1 MAEVT
6 TYNDYVDLANQEYN
20 LTLEGA
26 TDGNLFTKISDSG
39 QRNQLARYYYNKTG
53 FEISASNKIIIAPKY
68 GYMIQRLSYINN
80 DLIGGVK
87 SGIQALNIDTSI
99 EGKIVLRNKGAVG
112 QIKLAS
118 VFHSLAY
125 ALGIKI
131 DTSKVDIYPVLNE
144 ALHDFEFLY
153 FAPLNIARTITSENI
168 DFINVVFITYNNRTY
183 FDKVLLQ
190 SLANSMFNAGWFEQ
204 SWSHQVDVSNIPLN
218 TNINFTDYIFDSF
231 NVSYIASE
239 IVKYVNNPNYFKLDS
254 DHEKYRNLYASNI
267 VNFINS
273 TLSPMATYGIGHNYP
288 YEISVACY
296 NTNVLTI
303 KITLASGEGHLRF
316 TAKNNENTLIG
327 YSSSGSAG
335 HMYITSVLDSG
346 STYGENTLY
355 YNINKHSFE
364 STASP
369 YYRNKTEELFIGGN
383 DMLVT
388 GSKPLYTLIISNVG
402 NHYQHVGVEGI
413 TIIDGAKLPSGTD
426 SLESDYP
433 FWAQK
438 LEQWTVT
445 GIERLIEQEGEALR
459 NLFLINDFL
468 PLNIITSGDTYP
480 EKKPG
485 VPYTP
490 IEVTTYEVLLP
501 EIIPPQRP
509 NKVIKTLTLIP
520 DEDDTVEDPEDPKT
534 YEPIIDPKHPEKYPP
549 TNKYYYDIDV
559 EINYPKDF
567 IDPIGGTKDNP
578 TNPIEPP
585 SKNHGNISIPPKN
598 PTDSVTS
605 SKLFT
610 VYNPTADQIDALG
623 GYLWGENIA
632 GTLASIFTNPLNAI
646 ISLHCIYCEPDVIGT
661 KEIRLGYLASGVSA
675 KYVVSQYKEVD
686 CGTIRI
692 PEYYGDCRDYSP
704 YTTINLFLPFI
715 GFRPIKV
722 DDVMGSELSIK
733 YFVDV
738 YTGTCLACV
747 SVNKGGVIQLTYNFD
762 GNCSVML
769 PLTSGSWANMTV
781 GLATALTSMIV
792 NPVAGALQIPNAVH
806 NGISMSSQGQ
816 LGCNAG
822 AMGRKKPYVV
832 VTNTQAYDA
841 VGYNE
846 LYGYPANI
854 LTKLSQLEGYT
865 KVKEVHVENVN
876 NATVDEKNEIERLL
890 KSGVIIS

>member
-6 TYNDYVDLANQEYN
+6 TYKDYVDLSNQEYN
-20 LTLEGA
+20 LELQGA
-26 TDGNLFTKISDSG
+26 TEDNLFTKISESG
-39 QRNQLARYYYNKTG
+39 QRDNFARYYYNKTG
-53 FEISASNKIIIAPKY
+53 FMINASNRITIAPKY

-87 SGIQALNIDTSI
+87 SGIQSLNIDTSS
-99 EGKIVLRNKGAVG
+99 EGKIVLRNKGAIG
-112 QIKLAS
+112 LIQLS
-118 VFHSLAY
+118 YVFHSLAY

-131 DTSKVDIYPVLNE
+131 DTSKVNIYPVLNE

-168 DFINVVFITYNNRTY
+168 NFIDVVFITYNNRTY

-190 SLANSMFNAGWFEQ
+190 SLANAMFNAGWFTKNIVSDISDYVKGKDYSYNDNTTLLTYET
-204 SWSHQVDVSNIPLN
+204 VREAVETIVSNINSSSTIPTPIKN
-218 TNINFTDYIFDSF
+218 SIRNSITEVTNYLYNNLATELKNSNFPFFIESGYYDSTREFFVKFTVAYNSDINKRYISIVQNPANGFPNGSVALITLD
-231 NVSYIASE
+231 NSYI
-239 IVKYVNNPNYFKLDS
+239 NNYCRYEVEYNS
-254 DHEKYRNLYASNI
+254 DG
-267 VNFINS
+267 
-273 TLSPMATYGIGHNYP
+273 GIT
-288 YEISVACY
+288 SD
-296 NTNVLTI
+296 
-303 KITLASGEGHLRF
+303 
-316 TAKNNENTLIG
+316 
-327 YSSSGSAG
+327 SSSKGNNSSYLG
-335 HMYITSVLDSG
+335 YLG
-346 STYGENTLY
+346 Y
-355 YNINKHSFE
+355 YYKANKN
-364 STASP
+364 AV
-369 YYRNKTEELFIGGN
+369 YY
-383 DMLVT
+383 
-388 GSKPLYTLIISNVG
+388 SNVG
-402 NHYQHVGVEGI
+402 ILTQSVEGI
-413 TIIDGAKLPSGTD
+413 TFIDGAILPTGID

-433 FWAQK
+433 YWWQFIEK
-438 LEQWTVT
+438 WTVT
-445 GIERLIEQEGEALR
+445 AINHLIEQEGEALR

-468 PLNIITSGDTYP
+468 PLNIITSGNTYP
-480 EKKPG
+480 D
-485 VPYTP
+485 YTP
-490 IEVTTYEVLLP
+490 IEVTTREVLLP

-520 DEDDTVEDPEDPKT
+520 DEDDIVEDPKDPKT

-567 IDPIGGTKDNP
+567 IDPIGGTND
-578 TNPIEPP
+578 NPIEPP
-585 SKNHGNISIPPKN
+585 SKNNGNISIPPKN

-605 SKLFT
+605 SRLFT

-623 GYLWGENIA
+623 GYLWGESIA

-661 KEIRLGYLASGVSA
+661 REIRLGYLASGVSA

-792 NPVAGALQIPNAVH
+792 NPVAGALQLPNAVH

-832 VTNTQAYDA
+832 ITNTQAYDA

-865 KVKEVHVENVN
+865 RVKEVHVENVN

>member
-1 MAEVT
+1 MAEIT

-20 LTLEGA
+20 LELQGA

-39 QRNQLARYYYNKTG
+39 QRNKLARYYYNKTG
-53 FEISASNKIIIAPKY
+53 FEISATNKILIAPKY

-87 SGIQALNIDTSI
+87 SGIQALNIDTSS

-112 QIKLAS
+112 QIKLAC

-153 FAPLNIARTITSENI
+153 FAPLNIARTITSANI

-190 SLANSMFNAGWFEQ
+190 SLANAMFNAGWFTKNIVSDISDYIEGKNYSYNDNTSLLTYETVREQ
-204 SWSHQVDVSNIPLN
+204 VENVVSVFNTSNTIPTPIKNSISNSITKITNYLYNDLATELKNSNFPFFITSSYYSSTREFNVKITVAYNSDINKRYIHIDSNPAHLPTIASISTQNSRGINNYSKYSVYYNYNGEITRDGSDKGNNGGSYAGYLGYYYDDSSYICSNI
-218 TNINFTDYIFDSF
+218 
-231 NVSYIASE
+231 
-239 IVKYVNNPNYFKLDS
+239 
-254 DHEKYRNLYASNI
+254 
-267 VNFINS
+267 
-273 TLSPMATYGIGHNYP
+273 GI
-288 YEISVACY
+288 
-296 NTNVLTI
+296 LTQ
-303 KITLASGEGHLRF
+303 T
-316 TAKNNENTLIG
+316 
-327 YSSSGSAG
+327 
-335 HMYITSVLDSG
+335 
-346 STYGENTLY
+346 
-355 YNINKHSFE
+355 
-364 STASP
+364 
-369 YYRNKTEELFIGGN
+369 
-383 DMLVT
+383 
-388 GSKPLYTLIISNVG
+388 
-402 NHYQHVGVEGI
+402 VEGI
-413 TIIDGAKLPSGTD
+413 TIIDGAKLPTGID

-433 FWAQK
+433 LWAQK
-438 LEQWTVT
+438 LEKWTVT
-445 GIERLIEQEGEALR
+445 AIERLIEQEGEALR

-468 PLNIITSGDTYP
+468 PLNIITCGTTYP

-485 VPYTP
+485 VPYEP
-490 IEVTTYEVLLP
+490 IEVTTWEVLLP
-501 EIIPPQRP
+501 DIIPPLP
-509 NKVIKTLTLIP
+509 TNVVETLTLIP
-520 DEDDTVEDPEDPKT
+520 DEDDVVVDPKDPKT
-534 YEPIIDPKHPEKYPP
+534 YEPIIDPKHPENYPP
-549 TNKYYYDIDV
+549 NNYYYDV
-559 EINYPKDF
+559 EINYPKDYN
-567 IDPIGGTKDNP
+567 DPIGDNP
-578 TNPIEPP
+578 SNPTEPP
-585 SKNHGNISIPPKN
+585 SNNHGSISIPPKN

-610 VYNPTADQIDALG
+610 VYNPTADQIDQLG
-623 GYLWGENIA
+623 GYLWGESIA

-715 GFRPIKV
+715 GFRPIRV

-832 VTNTQAYDA
+832 ITNTQAYDA
-841 VGYNE
+841 IGYNE

-854 LTKLSQLEGYT
+854 LTRLSQLTGYT
-865 KVKEVHVENVN
+865 RVKEVHVENVN

>member
-1 MAEVT
+1 MANIT
-6 TYNDYVDLANQEYN
+6 TYNDYVDLSNQEYN
-20 LTLEGA
+20 LELQGA
-26 TDGNLFTKISDSG
+26 TEDNLFTKISESG
-39 QRNQLARYYYNKTG
+39 QRNQFARYYYNKTG
-53 FEISASNKIIIAPKY
+53 FMINASNRIIIAPKY

-87 SGIQALNIDTSI
+87 SGIQSLNIDTSSQ
-99 EGKIVLRNKGAVG
+99 GKIVLRNKGAIG
-112 QIKLAS
+112 LIPLNY

-131 DTSKVDIYPVLNE
+131 DTSKVNIYPVLNE

-168 DFINVVFITYNNRTY
+168 NFIDVVFITYNNRTY

-190 SLANSMFNAGWFEQ
+190 SLANAMFNAGWFTKNIVSDISDYIEGKYY
-204 SWSHQVDVSNIPLN
+204 SYNDNTNLLTYENVRSAVENLVSVFNTSNTILTPIKNSIRGSITEITNYLYNDLATELKNSNFPFFIEGYYFASTREFAVKFTVAYNSDVNSRKIYIADNPSNIP
-218 TNINFTDYIFDSF
+218 
-231 NVSYIASE
+231 NVAS
-239 IVKYVNNPNYFKLDS
+239 
-254 DHEKYRNLYASNI
+254 
-267 VNFINS
+267 
-273 TLSPMATYGIGHNYP
+273 
-288 YEISVACY
+288 
-296 NTNVLTI
+296 
-303 KITLASGEGHLRF
+303 ITL
-316 TAKNNENTLIG
+316 NN
-327 YSSSGSAG
+327 S
-335 HMYITSVLDSG
+335 
-346 STYGENTLY
+346 
-355 YNINKHSFE
+355 YNINNYSRYDV
-364 STASP
+364 
-369 YYRNKTEELFIGGN
+369 YYDSNGNITRNSSEKGNYANYGGWLGYYYNDTTYLYSNIGV
-383 DMLVT
+383 LT
-388 GSKPLYTLIISNVG
+388 QT
-402 NHYQHVGVEGI
+402 VEGI

-433 FWAQK
+433 LWAQK
-438 LEQWTVT
+438 LEKWTVT
-445 GIERLIEQEGEALR
+445 AIKRLIEEEGEALR

-468 PLNIITSGDTYP
+468 PLNIITSGTKYP

-485 VPYTP
+485 VPYEP
-490 IEVTTYEVLLP
+490 IEVTTWEVLLP
-501 EIIPPQRP
+501 DIIPPLP
-509 NKVIKTLTLIP
+509 TNVVETLTLIP
-520 DEDDTVEDPEDPKT
+520 DEDDVVEDPKDPKT
-534 YEPIIDPKHPEKYPP
+534 YEPIIDPKHPENYPP
-549 TNKYYYDIDV
+549 ENYYYNV
-559 EINYPKDF
+559 EINYPKDYN
-567 IDPIGGTKDNP
+567 DPIGDNP
-578 TNPIEPP
+578 SNPTEPP

-623 GYLWGENIA
+623 GYLWGESIA

-832 VTNTQAYDA
+832 ITNTQAYDA
-841 VGYNE
+841 IGYNE

>member
-1 MAEVT
+1 MAEIT
-6 TYNDYVDLANQEYN
+6 TYNDYVDLSNQEYN
-20 LTLEGA
+20 NVLTNA
-26 TDGNLFTKISDSG
+26 TEDNLFTKIAESG
-39 QRNQLARYYYNKTG
+39 QRQNLARYYYNKTG
-53 FEISASNKIIIAPKY
+53 LNISDTNRIVIAPKN
-68 GYMIQRLSYINN
+68 GYMIQRLSYIDN

-87 SGIQALNIDTSI
+87 SGIQALDIDTSNTGEI
-99 EGKIVLRNKGAVG
+99 ALRNKGAVG
-112 QIKLAS
+112 QVKL
-118 VFHSLAY
+118 VYVVHSLAY

-131 DTSKVDIYPVLNE
+131 DTSKVDIFPVLNE

-153 FAPLNIARTITSENI
+153 FAPLNIARSVTSENI
-168 DFINVVFITYNNRTY
+168 DFIDVLFIAYAFRTY

-190 SLANSMFNAGWFEQ
+190 SLANAMFNAGWFNR
-204 SWSHQVDVSNIPLN
+204 SINIISDLSNIPLN
-218 TNINFTDYIFDSF
+218 TWYNYGTLTTHYSFDLLKTCISKAYSEVPTSLTDYCDMRTDVVRATIQSIIRESVPNDYFDMNIPFYIYVNPYTTATQASVTVGFCYARDERVNFTKQLNDSLLEGYSNTIDISSIYPNKWSQVQVVCNK
-231 NVSYIASE
+231 NVDSE
-239 IVKYVNNPNYFKLDS
+239 GKITYNTYRSGTGTNDKTVRAGTGVLSNSAYVY
-254 DHEKYRNLYASNI
+254 SNI
-267 VNFINS
+267 GSV
-273 TLSPMATYGIGHNYP
+273 
-288 YEISVACY
+288 YE
-296 NTNVLTI
+296 
-303 KITLASGEGHLRF
+303 E
-316 TAKNNENTLIG
+316 
-327 YSSSGSAG
+327 
-335 HMYITSVLDSG
+335 
-346 STYGENTLY
+346 
-355 YNINKHSFE
+355 
-364 STASP
+364 
-369 YYRNKTEELFIGGN
+369 
-383 DMLVT
+383 
-388 GSKPLYTLIISNVG
+388 
-402 NHYQHVGVEGI
+402 VGVEGI
-413 TIIDGAKLPSGTD
+413 TIIDNAILPSGTD
-426 SLESDYP
+426 SLDTDYP
-433 FWAQK
+433 DWVAL
-438 LEQWTVT
+438 LENWKTT
-445 GIERLIEQEGEALR
+445 GIDWVSEKLKNVFNI
-459 NLFLINDFL
+459 ISFL
-468 PLNIITSGDTYP
+468 PLNLITNGVTYP
-480 EKKPG
+480 EKEPG
-485 VPYTP
+485 VPYEP
-490 IEVTTYEVLLP
+490 FEVETYEVLLP
-501 EIIPPQRP
+501 EIIPPLP
-509 NKVIKTLTLIP
+509 TNVVETLTLIP
-520 DEDDTVEDPEDPKT
+520 DEDDVVVDPNDPET
-534 YEPIIDPKHPEKYPP
+534 YKPIIDPKHPEKYPP
-549 TNKYYYDIDV
+549 ENPYYNTDID
-559 EINYPKDF
+559 YPKDYN
-567 IDPIGGTKDNP
+567 DPIGDNP
-578 TNPIEPP
+578 NNPTEPP
-585 SKNHGNISIPPKN
+585 SKNHGSISIPPKN
-598 PTDSVTS
+598 PTDSITS

-623 GYLWGENIA
+623 GYLWGESIA

-704 YTTINLFLPFI
+704 YTTISLFLPFI

-769 PLTSGSWANMTV
+769 PLTAGSWANMTV

-792 NPVAGALQIPNAVH
+792 NPVAGALQLPNAVH

>member
-1 MAEVT
+1 MAEIKI
-6 TYNDYVDLANQEYN
+6 YQDYVDLANQEYN

-26 TDGNLFTKISDSG
+26 TKDNLFSKISERG
-39 QRNQLARYYYNKTG
+39 QRSKLARYFYNKTG
-53 FEISASNKIIIAPKY
+53 FEISDLNHIVIAPKY

-87 SGIQALNIDTSI
+87 AGIQSLNIDTSS

-112 QIKLAS
+112 QIRLAY

-168 DFINVVFITYNNRTY
+168 EFINVVFITYNNRTY

-190 SLANSMFNAGWFEQ
+190 SLANAMFNAGWFNVTTEII
-204 SWSHQVDVSNIPLN
+204 SDVSGLVAGRTYSYDSSQYKPITVSDISKIVSLYMN
-218 TNINFTDYIFDSF
+218 TYLTGTDEMMADYRSRINDISVKLFNGLSNSAKSGGHPFSIKVVHGDGFLYFTLYVFSDTEFKVRSTTPEAEGIKEVENKVVYRECWVTEYNSWYNSNGETRWGTNYPTDYSQIIA
-231 NVSYIASE
+231 NVGFGIKNAYSPD
-239 IVKYVNNPNYFKLDS
+239 KYNMYYS
-254 DHEKYRNLYASNI
+254 NLYT
-267 VNFINS
+267 S
-273 TLSPMATYGIGHNYP
+273 TRT
-288 YEISVACY
+288 
-296 NTNVLTI
+296 
-303 KITLASGEGHLRF
+303 
-316 TAKNNENTLIG
+316 
-327 YSSSGSAG
+327 
-335 HMYITSVLDSG
+335 
-346 STYGENTLY
+346 
-355 YNINKHSFE
+355 
-364 STASP
+364 
-369 YYRNKTEELFIGGN
+369 
-383 DMLVT
+383 VT
-388 GSKPLYTLIISNVG
+388 M
-402 NHYQHVGVEGI
+402 EGI
-413 TIIDGAKLPSGTD
+413 TVIDGAKLPSGTD

-433 FWAQK
+433 LWAQK

-445 GIERLIEQEGEALR
+445 AIERLIEQEGEALR

-468 PLNIITSGDTYP
+468 PLNIITSGIKYP

-485 VPYTP
+485 VPYDP
-490 IEVTTYEVLLP
+490 IEVETYEVLLP
-501 EIIPPQRP
+501 EIIPPLP
-509 NKVIKTLTLIP
+509 KNVVETLTLIP
-520 DEDDTVEDPEDPKT
+520 DEDDTVVDPKDPKT

-559 EINYPKDF
+559 EVNYPRDF

-585 SKNHGNISIPPKN
+585 SKNNGNISIPPKN

-605 SKLFT
+605 SRLFT

-623 GYLWGENIA
+623 GYLWGESIA

-661 KEIRLGYLASGVSA
+661 REIRLGYLASGVSA

-704 YTTINLFLPFI
+704 YTTINLYLPFI

-733 YFVDV
+733 YYVDV
-738 YTGTCLACV
+738 YTGACLACV

-769 PLTSGSWANMTV
+769 PLTAGSWANMTV

-792 NPVAGALQIPNAVH
+792 NPVAGALQIPNAIH

-816 LGCNAG
+816 MGSNVG

-832 VTNTQAYDA
+832 ITNTQAYDA

>member
-1 MAEVT
+1 MAEIK

-26 TDGNLFTKISDSG
+26 TKDNLFTKISERG
-39 QRNQLARYYYNKTG
+39 QRSKLARYFYNKTG
-53 FEISASNKIIIAPKY
+53 FEISDLNHIVIAPKY

-87 SGIQALNIDTSI
+87 SGIQSLNIDTSS

-112 QIKLAS
+112 QVKLAY

-131 DTSKVDIYPVLNE
+131 DTNKVDIYPVLNE

-190 SLANSMFNAGWFEQ
+190 SLANAMFNAGWFNR
-204 SWSHQVDVSNIPLN
+204 SINIISDLSNIPLN
-218 TNINFTDYIFDSF
+218 TWYNYGTLSTKYSFDLLKTCISKAYSEVPTSLTDYCDMRTDVVRATIQSIIRENVPNDFFNLNIPFYIKVSPYTTETQGNVTVGFLYTTDERVNFTTQRSDSLLQGYGNPTNISSIYPNKWTEVGVVCKKKIDSEGKITYDTYKGNSTQNN
-231 NVSYIASE
+231 NVVFAGAGVWANASY
-239 IVKYVNNPNYFKLDS
+239 VY
-254 DHEKYRNLYASNI
+254 SNI
-267 VNFINS
+267 GSV
-273 TLSPMATYGIGHNYP
+273 
-288 YEISVACY
+288 YE
-296 NTNVLTI
+296 
-303 KITLASGEGHLRF
+303 E
-316 TAKNNENTLIG
+316 
-327 YSSSGSAG
+327 
-335 HMYITSVLDSG
+335 
-346 STYGENTLY
+346 
-355 YNINKHSFE
+355 
-364 STASP
+364 
-369 YYRNKTEELFIGGN
+369 
-383 DMLVT
+383 
-388 GSKPLYTLIISNVG
+388 
-402 NHYQHVGVEGI
+402 VGVEGI
-413 TIIDGAKLPSGTD
+413 TIIDNAILPSGTD

-433 FWAQK
+433 LWAQK

-445 GIERLIEQEGEALR
+445 AIERLIEEEGEALR

-468 PLNIITSGDTYP
+468 PLNIITSGVTYP

-485 VPYTP
+485 VPYEP
-490 IEVTTYEVLLP
+490 IEVETYEVLLP
-501 EIIPPQRP
+501 DIIPPLP
-509 NKVIKTLTLIP
+509 TNVVETLTLIP
-520 DEDDTVEDPEDPKT
+520 DEDDVVEDPKDPKT
-534 YEPIIDPKHPEKYPP
+534 YEPIIDPKHPENYPP
-549 TNKYYYDIDV
+549 ENYYYDV
-559 EINYPKDF
+559 EINYPKDYN
-567 IDPIGGTKDNP
+567 DPIGDNP
-578 TNPIEPP
+578 TNPTEPP
-585 SKNHGNISIPPKN
+585 SKNHGSISIPPKN

-605 SKLFT
+605 SRLFT

-623 GYLWGENIA
+623 GYLWGESIA

-661 KEIRLGYLASGVSA
+661 REIRLGYLASGVSA

-704 YTTINLFLPFI
+704 YTTINLYLPFI

-769 PLTSGSWANMTV
+769 PLTAGSWANMTV

-816 LGCNAG
+816 MGSNVG

>member
-6 TYNDYVDLANQEYN
+6 TYKDYVDLANQEYN
-20 LTLEGA
+20 LTLDGA

-39 QRNQLARYYYNKTG
+39 QRHQLARYYYNKTG
-53 FEISASNKIIIAPKY
+53 FEISASNKIVIAPKY

-87 SGIQALNIDTSI
+87 SGIQALNIDTSS

-131 DTSKVDIYPVLNE
+131 DTSKVDIFPVLNE

-190 SLANSMFNAGWFEQ
+190 SLANAMFNAGWFNVTKEI
-204 SWSHQVDVSNIPLN
+204 VSNVSGLVPGKTYSYDSSQYAPITVNDIKEIVSLYMNNYIIGTDEMKADYRSRIDTISNYLYKGLSNSAKSGGHPFSIKVVQGESFLDVNLYVFRDTKFEVQTGTPPADGIKEVKNNLKGGECWVTQWYSWYNNSGVTGTNGKYVTDLSYMYTYIGFAVYPLN
-218 TNINFTDYIFDSF
+218 NQQMVYS
-231 NVSYIASE
+231 
-239 IVKYVNNPNYFKLDS
+239 
-254 DHEKYRNLYASNI
+254 NLYT
-267 VNFINS
+267 S
-273 TLSPMATYGIGHNYP
+273 TRT
-288 YEISVACY
+288 
-296 NTNVLTI
+296 
-303 KITLASGEGHLRF
+303 
-316 TAKNNENTLIG
+316 
-327 YSSSGSAG
+327 
-335 HMYITSVLDSG
+335 
-346 STYGENTLY
+346 
-355 YNINKHSFE
+355 
-364 STASP
+364 
-369 YYRNKTEELFIGGN
+369 
-383 DMLVT
+383 VT
-388 GSKPLYTLIISNVG
+388 T
-402 NHYQHVGVEGI
+402 EGI

-433 FWAQK
+433 LWAQK

-445 GIERLIEQEGEALR
+445 AIERLIQEEGEALR

-468 PLNIITSGDTYP
+468 PLNIITSGTTYP
-480 EKKPG
+480 EKEPG

-490 IEVTTYEVLLP
+490 IEVETYEVLLP

-509 NKVIKTLTLIP
+509 NQVIKTLTLIP

-567 IDPIGGTKDNP
+567 IDPIGGTNGNP

-585 SKNHGNISIPPKN
+585 NKNHGNISIPPKN

-623 GYLWGENIA
+623 GYLWGESIA

-704 YTTINLFLPFI
+704 YTSINLFLPFI

-832 VTNTQAYDA
+832 ITNTQAYDA

>member
-6 TYNDYVDLANQEYN
+6 TYNDYVDLANQPYN
-20 LTLEGA
+20 LELPGA
-26 TDGNLFTKISDSG
+26 TKDNLFTKISERG
-39 QRNQLARYYYNKTG
+39 QRSKLARYFYNKTG
-53 FEISASNKIIIAPKY
+53 FEISDLNHIVIAPKY

-87 SGIQALNIDTSI
+87 AGIQSLNIDTSS

-112 QIKLAS
+112 QIKLAY

-190 SLANSMFNAGWFEQ
+190 SLANAMFNAGWFTKNI
-204 SWSHQVDVSNIPLN
+204 VSDLSDYIEGKDYSYNDNTNLLTYETVRTAVENIVSAFNTSSIIPTPIKNSIRNSITEVTNYLYNNLATELKNSNFPFFIESYYFSNTREFAVKFTVAYNSDINKRKIHIVQNPSTNIPSVARITLDN
-218 TNINFTDYIFDSF
+218 
-231 NVSYIASE
+231 SYINNFCRYDVYYDSE
-239 IVKYVNNPNYFKLDS
+239 GVITRDDSSKGNNG
-254 DHEKYRNLYASNI
+254 LY
-267 VNFINS
+267 
-273 TLSPMATYGIGHNYP
+273 
-288 YEISVACY
+288 
-296 NTNVLTI
+296 
-303 KITLASGEGHLRF
+303 SGYL
-316 TAKNNENTLIG
+316 G
-327 YSSSGSAG
+327 Y
-335 HMYITSVLDSG
+335 
-346 STYGENTLY
+346 Y
-355 YNINKHSFE
+355 YDEDTVF
-364 STASP
+364 
-369 YYRNKTEELFIGGN
+369 Y
-383 DMLVT
+383 
-388 GSKPLYTLIISNVG
+388 SNVG
-402 NHYQHVGVEGI
+402 ILTQTVEGI
-413 TIIDGAKLPSGTD
+413 TIIDGAILPSGTD

-433 FWAQK
+433 TWAEK
-438 LEQWTVT
+438 IEKWTVT

-468 PLNIITSGDTYP
+468 PLNIITSGITYP
-480 EKKPG
+480 EKEPG

-490 IEVTTYEVLLP
+490 IEVETREVLLP

-567 IDPIGGTKDNP
+567 IDPIGENP
-578 TNPIEPP
+578 TNPTEPP
-585 SKNHGNISIPPKN
+585 DKNEGNISIPPKN

-623 GYLWGENIA
+623 GYLWGESIA

-792 NPVAGALQIPNAVH
+792 NPVAGALQLPNAVH

>member
-6 TYNDYVDLANQEYN
+6 TYKDYVDLANQEYN

-53 FEISASNKIIIAPKY
+53 FEISASNKIVIAPKY

-87 SGIQALNIDTSI
+87 SGIQALNIDTSSQ
-99 EGKIVLRNKGAVG
+99 GKIVLRNKGAVG
-112 QIKLAS
+112 QIKLVS

-131 DTSKVDIYPVLNE
+131 DTSKIDIYPVLNE

-153 FAPLNIARTITSENI
+153 FAPLNIARTITSANI

-190 SLANSMFNAGWFEQ
+190 SLANAMFNAGWFTKNIVSDISAYEVGKNY
-204 SWSHQVDVSNIPLN
+204 SYNDNTTLLTYESVRDAVETIVSNITSSSTILTPIKNSIRNSITEITNYLYNNLSTELKNSNFPFFIESGYFVNTREFYVKFTVAYNSDIAKRYIRITSKPVASMPDADLARITLN
-218 TNINFTDYIFDSF
+218 NSNNINNYSRYDVYYDSEGVITRDDSSKGNNGNYSGYLGYYYDGAN
-231 NVSYIASE
+231 NVFY
-239 IVKYVNNPNYFKLDS
+239 
-254 DHEKYRNLYASNI
+254 
-267 VNFINS
+267 
-273 TLSPMATYGIGHNYP
+273 
-288 YEISVACY
+288 
-296 NTNVLTI
+296 
-303 KITLASGEGHLRF
+303 
-316 TAKNNENTLIG
+316 
-327 YSSSGSAG
+327 
-335 HMYITSVLDSG
+335 
-346 STYGENTLY
+346 
-355 YNINKHSFE
+355 
-364 STASP
+364 
-369 YYRNKTEELFIGGN
+369 
-383 DMLVT
+383 
-388 GSKPLYTLIISNVG
+388 SNVG
-402 NHYQHVGVEGI
+402 ILTQSVEGI

-433 FWAQK
+433 LWAQK
-438 LEQWTVT
+438 LEKWTVT
-445 GIERLIEQEGEALR
+445 AIERLIEQEGEALR

-468 PLNIITSGDTYP
+468 PLNIITSGTTYP
-480 EKKPG
+480 EKEPG

-509 NKVIKTLTLIP
+509 NEVIKTLTLIP

-567 IDPIGGTKDNP
+567 IDPIGGTSGDP
-578 TNPIEPP
+578 TEPP
-585 SKNHGNISIPPKN
+585 SKNNGNISIPPKN

-623 GYLWGENIA
+623 GYLWGESIA

-841 VGYNE
+841 VGYNQ

-865 KVKEVHVENVN
+865 RVKEVHVENVN

>member
-6 TYNDYVDLANQEYN
+6 TYKDYVDLANQEYN

-39 QRNQLARYYYNKTG
+39 QRHQLARYYYNKTG
-53 FEISASNKIIIAPKY
+53 FEISASNKIVIAPKY

-87 SGIQALNIDTSI
+87 SGIQALNIDTSS
-99 EGKIVLRNKGAVG
+99 EGKIILRNKGAVG
-112 QIKLAS
+112 QIKLVS

-131 DTSKVDIYPVLNE
+131 DTSKVDIFPVLNE

-190 SLANSMFNAGWFEQ
+190 SLTNAMFNAGWFSSTFKNITDISQIELNKSYYYLDNVYDKLNKDYLIQ
-204 SWSHQVDVSNIPLN
+204 LATEFILNKNLYVLSPSDESRVNRSELVVKATEAINTILSNI
-218 TNINFTDYIFDSF
+218 D
-231 NVSYIASE
+231 
-239 IVKYVNNPNYFKLDS
+239 
-254 DHEKYRNLYASNI
+254 
-267 VNFINS
+267 
-273 TLSPMATYGIGHNYP
+273 TYGIEHNQP
-288 YEISVACY
+288 YCFLLSQINNWDIS
-296 NTNVLTI
+296 I
-303 KITLASGEGHLRF
+303 KILQSSS
-316 TAKNNENTLIG
+316 KNNNARYVFKQKWTNTTLKGNIYDFYDINNTIG
-327 YSSSGSAG
+327 KATIQLNHNSYK
-335 HMYITSVLDSG
+335 
-346 STYGENTLY
+346 
-355 YNINKHSFE
+355 YNITRIDYSN
-364 STASP
+364 SP
-369 YYRNKTEELFIGGN
+369 GEIYAGSGDYSLNNYNHRVYSNIGSH
-383 DMLVT
+383 LE
-388 GSKPLYTLIISNVG
+388 K
-402 NHYQHVGVEGI
+402 QGVDGI
-413 TIIDGAKLPSGTD
+413 TFIEGATLPSGTD

-433 FWAQK
+433 LWAQK

-445 GIERLIEQEGEALR
+445 AIEHLIQEEGEALR

-468 PLNIITSGDTYP
+468 PLNIITSGGTYP
-480 EKKPG
+480 EKEPG

-490 IEVTTYEVLLP
+490 IEVETYEVLLP

-567 IDPIGGTKDNP
+567 IDPIGGDPSNP
-578 TNPIEPP
+578 TEPP

-610 VYNPTADQIDALG
+610 VYNPTPDQIDELG
-623 GYLWGENIA
+623 GYLWGESIA

-686 CGTIRI
+686 CGTVRI

-704 YTTINLFLPFI
+704 YTSINLFLPFI

-792 NPVAGALQIPNAVH
+792 NPIAGALQIPNAVH

-832 VTNTQAYDA
+832 ITNTQAYDA

>member
-1 MAEVT
+1 MAVIT
-6 TYNDYVDLANQEYN
+6 NYNDYVDLAEQEYN
-20 LTLEGA
+20 LTLTE
-26 TDGNLFTKISDSG
+26 TTENNLFTKISESG

-53 FEISASNKIIIAPKY
+53 FEISDSNHIVIAPKN
-68 GYMIQRLSYINN
+68 GFMINRLSYINN
-80 DLIGGVK
+80 DLVGGVK
-87 SGIQALNIDTSI
+87 SGIQALDIDNST
-99 EGKIVLRNKGAVG
+99 EGKVVLRNKGSIG
-112 QIKLAS
+112 QAGLIY

-144 ALHDFEFLY
+144 ALRDFEFLY
-153 FAPLNIARTITSENI
+153 FAPLNIARTITRENI
-168 DFINVVFITYNNRTY
+168 NNIYVVFIMYNNRTY
-183 FDKVLLQ
+183 FDEVLLQ
-190 SLANSMFNAGWFEQ
+190 SLANAMYNAGWFSPAYEIYVNEYEVGDTTVYYKADIDFNFMYNIAEKLDVFMNKSQ
-204 SWSHQVDVSNIPLN
+204 YYPSTVFPRTSDYVGFLLSKAKELGFSNNSYNYVFVDLYSSRTGVISLKLYCWNIAY
-218 TNINFTDYIFDSF
+218 TNITITQKTNYYDNIYYMF
-231 NVSYIASE
+231 NNATPISLPSE
-239 IVKYVNNPNYFKLDS
+239 CMMF
-254 DHEKYRNLYASNI
+254 
-267 VNFINS
+267 
-273 TLSPMATYGIGHNYP
+273 
-288 YEISVACY
+288 EISY
-296 NTNVLTI
+296 EPSKENLSGNVHTANRSVEQLAGY
-303 KITLASGEGHLRF
+303 KIGDESYEADIF
-316 TAKNNENTLIG
+316 T
-327 YSSSGSAG
+327 
-335 HMYITSVLDSG
+335 
-346 STYGENTLY
+346 
-355 YNINKHSFE
+355 
-364 STASP
+364 STA
-369 YYRNKTEELFIGGN
+369 
-383 DMLVT
+383 VT
-388 GSKPLYTLIISNVG
+388 NRKL
-402 NHYQHVGVEGI
+402 QGVDGI
-413 TIIDGAKLPSGTD
+413 TYIEDAVLPSGLN

-433 FWAQK
+433 FWAQV
-438 LEQWTVT
+438 LEKWTVT
-445 GIERLIEQEGEALR
+445 AIEHLVDQTSEALR
-459 NLFLINDFL
+459 NLFKIISFL
-468 PLNIITSGDTYP
+468 PLNIFTNGITYP

-490 IEVTTYEVLLP
+490 FEVETYEVLLP
-501 EIIPPQRP
+501 DIIPPLP
-509 NKVIKTLTLIP
+509 TNVVETLTLIP
-520 DEDDTVEDPEDPKT
+520 DEDDVVVDPNDPKT

-549 TNKYYYDIDV
+549 EKPYYNIDI
-559 EINYPKDF
+559 EINYPKDYN
-567 IDPIGGTKDNP
+567 DPIGENPSNP
-578 TNPIEPP
+578 TEPP

-598 PTDSVTS
+598 PTDSITS

-623 GYLWGENIA
+623 GYLWGESIA

-675 KYVVSQYKEVD
+675 KYVVSQYKEID

-832 VTNTQAYDA
+832 ITNTQAYDA

>member
-6 TYNDYVDLANQEYN
+6 TYKDYIDLANQEYN
-20 LTLEGA
+20 LTLQGA
-26 TDGNLFTKISDSG
+26 TEDNLFTKISERG
-39 QRNQLARYYYNKTG
+39 QRSQLARYFYNKTG
-53 FEISASNKIIIAPKY
+53 FEISDLNHIVIAPKY
-68 GYMIQRLSYINN
+68 GYMIQRLSYIDN

-87 SGIQALNIDTSI
+87 SGIQALNIDTSNAG
-99 EGKIVLRNKGAVG
+99 EIVLRNKGAVG
-112 QIKLAS
+112 QIKLAY

-190 SLANSMFNAGWFEQ
+190 SLANAMFNAGWFNK
-204 SWSHQVDVSNIPLN
+204 SINIISDLSNIPLN
-218 TNINFTDYIFDSF
+218 TWYNYGTLTTKYSFDLLKTCISKAYSEVPTSLTDYCDMRTDVVRATIQSIIRENVPNDFFDLNIPFFIQVTPYTTETQASVNVGFLYTTDERVNFTTQESDSLLLGYGNPTNISSIYPNKWTQVKVVCQKKIDREGKITYDIYRSSTSQNNDIVF
-231 NVSYIASE
+231 AGVGLFGTSY
-239 IVKYVNNPNYFKLDS
+239 
-254 DHEKYRNLYASNI
+254 LYSNI
-267 VNFINS
+267 GSV
-273 TLSPMATYGIGHNYP
+273 
-288 YEISVACY
+288 YE
-296 NTNVLTI
+296 
-303 KITLASGEGHLRF
+303 E
-316 TAKNNENTLIG
+316 
-327 YSSSGSAG
+327 
-335 HMYITSVLDSG
+335 
-346 STYGENTLY
+346 
-355 YNINKHSFE
+355 
-364 STASP
+364 
-369 YYRNKTEELFIGGN
+369 
-383 DMLVT
+383 
-388 GSKPLYTLIISNVG
+388 
-402 NHYQHVGVEGI
+402 VGVEGI
-413 TIIDGAKLPSGTD
+413 TIIDNAILPSGTD

-433 FWAQK
+433 LWAQK

-445 GIERLIEQEGEALR
+445 AIERLIDGESKALR
-459 NLFLINDFL
+459 NLFKIIDFL
-468 PLNIITSGDTYP
+468 PLNIITGGVTYP
-480 EKKPG
+480 EKEPG
-485 VPYTP
+485 VPYEP
-490 IEVTTYEVLLP
+490 IEVETYEVLLP

-509 NKVIKTLTLIP
+509 NKVINTLTLIP
-520 DEDDTVEDPEDPKT
+520 DEDDVVEDPEDPKT
-534 YEPIIDPKHPEKYPP
+534 YEPIIDPKHPENYPP

-567 IDPIGGTKDNP
+567 IDPIGGSNNNP
-578 TNPIEPP
+578 TEPP
-585 SKNHGNISIPPKN
+585 SKNNGNISIPPIN

-623 GYLWGENIA
+623 GYLWGESIA

-661 KEIRLGYLASGVSA
+661 REIRLGYLASGVSA

-704 YTTINLFLPFI
+704 YTTISLFLPFI

-769 PLTSGSWANMTV
+769 PLTAGSWANMTV

-792 NPVAGALQIPNAVH
+792 NPVAGALQLPNAVH

-841 VGYNE
+841 IGYNE

>member
-6 TYNDYVDLANQEYN
+6 TYKDYVDLADQEYN
-20 LTLEGA
+20 LTLTE
-26 TDGNLFTKISDSG
+26 TTEDNLFTKISESG

-53 FEISASNKIIIAPKY
+53 FEISDSNHIVIAPKN
-68 GYMIQRLSYINN
+68 GYMINRLTYINN
-80 DLIGGVK
+80 DLVGGVK
-87 SGIQALNIDTSI
+87 SGIQALDIDTSNT
-99 EGKIVLRNKGAVG
+99 GKVVLRNKGSIG
-112 QIKLAS
+112 QAGLIY

-144 ALHDFEFLY
+144 ALRGFEFLY
-153 FAPLNIARTITSENI
+153 FAPLNIARTITRENI
-168 DFINVVFITYNNRTY
+168 NYIYVVFIMYNNRTY
-183 FDKVLLQ
+183 FDEVLLQ
-190 SLANSMFNAGWFEQ
+190 SLANAMYNAGWFSPAYEIYVNEYEVGDTTVYYKSDIDFNFVYDIAEKLDVFMNQ
-204 SWSHQVDVSNIPLN
+204 HSDNYPSNLYPRTSDYVGFLLSKVKELGFSNNSYNYVYVDLYCTSGGVVNLELSCWNIDY
-218 TNINFTDYIFDSF
+218 TNITITKKTNRYNNIYYNFNNATQISLPSQCMVF
-231 NVSYIASE
+231 VSSYEPKKESLTGTSYTSNRAVEQLAGYKINDAS
-239 IVKYVNNPNYFKLDS
+239 
-254 DHEKYRNLYASNI
+254 YAMI
-267 VNFINS
+267 ITS
-273 TLSPMATYGIGHNYP
+273 TAI
-288 YEISVACY
+288 
-296 NTNVLTI
+296 TNR
-303 KITLASGEGHLRF
+303 K
-316 TAKNNENTLIG
+316 LIG
-327 YSSSGSAG
+327 
-335 HMYITSVLDSG
+335 VD
-346 STYGENTLY
+346 
-355 YNINKHSFE
+355 
-364 STASP
+364 
-369 YYRNKTEELFIGGN
+369 
-383 DMLVT
+383 
-388 GSKPLYTLIISNVG
+388 
-402 NHYQHVGVEGI
+402 GI
-413 TIIDGAKLPSGTD
+413 TYIEGATLPSGLN
-426 SLESDYP
+426 SLKSDYP

-438 LEQWTVT
+438 IEEWTVT
-445 GIERLIEQEGEALR
+445 AIERLIEQESEALR
-459 NLFLINDFL
+459 NLFNIISFL
-468 PLNIITSGDTYP
+468 PLNIFTNGVTYP

-490 IEVTTYEVLLP
+490 FEVETYEVLLP
-501 EIIPPQRP
+501 DIIPPQRP

-520 DEDDTVEDPEDPKT
+520 DEDDVVEDPEDPKT
-534 YEPIIDPKHPEKYPP
+534 YEPIIDPKHPENYPP
-549 TNKYYYDIDV
+549 ENHYYYDV
-559 EINYPKDF
+559 EINYPKDYS
-567 IDPIGGTKDNP
+567 DPIGENP
-578 TNPIEPP
+578 TNPTEPP
-585 SKNHGNISIPPKN
+585 NKNHGNISIPPKN
-598 PTDSVTS
+598 PTDSITS

-623 GYLWGENIA
+623 GYLWGESIA

>member
-1 MAEVT
+1 MAEIT
-6 TYNDYVDLANQEYN
+6 TYNDYVDLSNQEYN
-20 LTLEGA
+20 NVLTGA
-26 TDGNLFTKISDSG
+26 TEDNLFSKIAESG
-39 QRNQLARYYYNKTG
+39 ERNQLARYYYNKTG
-53 FEISASNKIIIAPKY
+53 LNISDSNRIVIAPKN
-68 GYMIQRLSYINN
+68 GYMIQRLSYIEN
-80 DLIGGVK
+80 DLIGGAK
-87 SGIQALNIDTSI
+87 SGIQALDIDTSSAG
-99 EGKIVLRNKGAVG
+99 EIVLRNKGAVG
-112 QIKLAS
+112 QVKL
-118 VFHSLAY
+118 VYVVHSLAY

-131 DTSKVDIYPVLNE
+131 DVSKVDIFPVLNE

-153 FAPLNIARTITSENI
+153 FAPLNIARSVTSENI
-168 DFINVVFITYNNRTY
+168 DFIDVLFIAYNFRTY

-190 SLANSMFNAGWFEQ
+190 SLANAMFNAGWFNR
-204 SWSHQVDVSNIPLN
+204 SINIISDLSNIPLN
-218 TNINFTDYIFDSF
+218 RWYNYGTLTTKYSFDLLKTCISKAYSEVPTSLTDYCDMRTDVVRATIQSIIRANIPDDILNMNIPFFIMVDPYTTATQAGVSIGFCYANNEQVEFTRQHSDSILQGHGNPTDISSIYPNKWTQVGVVCKKKIDNEGKITYDTF
-231 NVSYIASE
+231 RSNTTQNNDVVFAGAG
-239 IVKYVNNPNYFKLDS
+239 VYVNSAY
-254 DHEKYRNLYASNI
+254 LYSNI
-267 VNFINS
+267 GSV
-273 TLSPMATYGIGHNYP
+273 
-288 YEISVACY
+288 YE
-296 NTNVLTI
+296 
-303 KITLASGEGHLRF
+303 E
-316 TAKNNENTLIG
+316 
-327 YSSSGSAG
+327 
-335 HMYITSVLDSG
+335 
-346 STYGENTLY
+346 
-355 YNINKHSFE
+355 
-364 STASP
+364 
-369 YYRNKTEELFIGGN
+369 
-383 DMLVT
+383 
-388 GSKPLYTLIISNVG
+388 
-402 NHYQHVGVEGI
+402 VGVEGI
-413 TIIDGAKLPSGTD
+413 TIIDNAILPSGTD
-426 SLESDYP
+426 SLDKDYP
-433 FWAQK
+433 DWAALLDNWK
-438 LEQWTVT
+438 ST
-445 GIERLIEQEGEALR
+445 GIDWVSEKLKNVFNI
-459 NLFLINDFL
+459 ISFL
-468 PLNIITSGDTYP
+468 PLNLITNGVIYP
-480 EKKPG
+480 EQD
-485 VPYTP
+485 YTP
-490 IEVTTYEVLLP
+490 LEVQTYEVLLP

-509 NKVIKTLTLIP
+509 NKVINTLTLIP
-520 DEDDTVEDPEDPKT
+520 DEDDTVEDPTDPKT
-534 YEPIIDPKHPEKYPP
+534 YEPIIDPKHPENYPP

-567 IDPIGGTKDNP
+567 IDPIGENP

-598 PTDSVTS
+598 PTDSITS

-623 GYLWGENIA
+623 GYLWGESIA

-704 YTTINLFLPFI
+704 YTTISLFLPFI

-792 NPVAGALQIPNAVH
+792 NPVAGALQLPNAVH

-865 KVKEVHVENVN
+865 RVKEVHVENVN

>member
-1 MAEVT
+1 MGEIT
-6 TYNDYVDLANQEYN
+6 TYNDYVDLSNQEYN
-20 LTLEGA
+20 NVLTGA
-26 TDGNLFTKISDSG
+26 TEDNFFSKIAESG
-39 QRNQLARYYYNKTG
+39 QRKQLARYYYNKTG
-53 FEISASNKIIIAPKY
+53 LNISDSNRIVIAPKN
-68 GYMIQRLSYINN
+68 GYIVQRLSYIDN

-87 SGIQALNIDTSI
+87 SGIQALDIDTSSAGEI
-99 EGKIVLRNKGAVG
+99 ALRNKGAVG
-112 QIKLAS
+112 QVKL
-118 VFHSLAY
+118 VYVVHSLAY

-131 DTSKVDIYPVLNE
+131 DVSKVDIFPVLNE

-153 FAPLNIARTITSENI
+153 FAPLNIARSVTSENI
-168 DFINVVFITYNNRTY
+168 DFIDVLFIAYNFRTY

-190 SLANSMFNAGWFEQ
+190 SLANAMFNAGWFTRSINIISDLSKIQLNTWYNYGTLTKHYSFDLLKTCISKAYSEVPTSLTDYCDMRTDVVRATIQSIIRENVPNDFFDLNIPFYIMVEPYTTATQAGVTVGFCYTTAEQ
-204 SWSHQVDVSNIPLN
+204 VNFTTQRSDSILQGYGNPTDISSIYPNKWTQVGVVCKKKIDSEGKITYDTFRSTTTQNNNTVFAGAGVYVNAAYLYSNI
-218 TNINFTDYIFDSF
+218 
-231 NVSYIASE
+231 
-239 IVKYVNNPNYFKLDS
+239 
-254 DHEKYRNLYASNI
+254 
-267 VNFINS
+267 
-273 TLSPMATYGIGHNYP
+273 G
-288 YEISVACY
+288 SVFE
-296 NTNVLTI
+296 
-303 KITLASGEGHLRF
+303 EG
-316 TAKNNENTLIG
+316 
-327 YSSSGSAG
+327 
-335 HMYITSVLDSG
+335 
-346 STYGENTLY
+346 
-355 YNINKHSFE
+355 
-364 STASP
+364 
-369 YYRNKTEELFIGGN
+369 
-383 DMLVT
+383 
-388 GSKPLYTLIISNVG
+388 
-402 NHYQHVGVEGI
+402 GVEGI
-413 TIIDGAKLPSGTD
+413 TIIDNAILPSGVN
-426 SLESDYP
+426 SLDTDYP
-433 FWAQK
+433 DWVALLDNWK
-438 LEQWTVT
+438 ST
-445 GIERLIEQEGEALR
+445 GIDWVSEKLKNVFNI
-459 NLFLINDFL
+459 ISFL
-468 PLNIITSGDTYP
+468 PLNLITNGVIYP
-480 EKKPG
+480 EQD
-485 VPYTP
+485 YTP
-490 IEVTTYEVLLP
+490 LEVQTYEVLLP

-509 NKVIKTLTLIP
+509 NKVINTLTLIP
-520 DEDDTVEDPEDPKT
+520 DEDDTVEDPTDPKT

-549 TNKYYYDIDV
+549 TNKYYYDVDV

-567 IDPIGGTKDNP
+567 IDPIGENP
-578 TNPIEPP
+578 TNPTEPP
-585 SKNHGNISIPPKN
+585 NKNHGNISIPPIN
-598 PTDSVTS
+598 PTDSITS

-623 GYLWGENIA
+623 GYLWGESIA

-704 YTTINLFLPFI
+704 YTTISLFLPFI

-841 VGYNE
+841 IGYNE

>member
-6 TYNDYVDLANQEYN
+6 TYKDYVDLANQEYN

-26 TDGNLFTKISDSG
+26 TDGNLFTKIADSG
-39 QRNQLARYYYNKTG
+39 QRHQLARYYYNKTG
-53 FEISASNKIIIAPKY
+53 FEISASNKIVIAPKY

-87 SGIQALNIDTSI
+87 SGIQALNIDTSS

-112 QIKLAS
+112 QIKLVS

-131 DTSKVDIYPVLNE
+131 DTSKVDIFPVLNE

-153 FAPLNIARTITSENI
+153 FAPLNIARTITSANI

-190 SLANSMFNAGWFEQ
+190 SLANAMYNAGWFNVINEIIP
-204 SWSHQVDVSNIPLN
+204 SVSDLVLNKTYSYADIDYELLTLARIKELVKLVIDNDLFNASDKLKTDYRSRIDYISEYLFNNLSDNIKNNLYPFSLVVSCRG
-218 TNINFTDYIFDSF
+218 TFTDFSLQTF
-231 NVSYIASE
+231 
-239 IVKYVNNPNYFKLDS
+239 
-254 DHEKYRNLYASNI
+254 
-267 VNFINS
+267 
-273 TLSPMATYGIGHNYP
+273 
-288 YEISVACY
+288 Y
-296 NTNVLTI
+296 NTNKKT
-303 KITLASGEGHLRF
+303 F
-316 TAKNNENTLIG
+316 TVTQKNIGNSSDIIRVSSTNTNENNRTTIRVNHSGDAVTGYSGAMVSNSTGVNTFIG
-327 YSSSGSAG
+327 YDTVRSDSENFFVYSS
-335 HMYITSVLDSG
+335 MYTSKRQ
-346 STYGENTLY
+346 
-355 YNINKHSFE
+355 I
-364 STASP
+364 
-369 YYRNKTEELFIGGN
+369 
-383 DMLVT
+383 VT
-388 GSKPLYTLIISNVG
+388 
-402 NHYQHVGVEGI
+402 EGI
-413 TIIDGAKLPSGTD
+413 TIIDGATLPSGTD

-433 FWAQK
+433 LWAQK

-445 GIERLIEQEGEALR
+445 AIERLIQEEGEALR

-468 PLNIITSGDTYP
+468 PLNIITSGVTYP
-480 EKKPG
+480 EKEPG
-485 VPYTP
+485 VPYDP
-490 IEVTTYEVLLP
+490 IEVETYEVLLP

-509 NKVIKTLTLIP
+509 NQVIKTLTLIP

-567 IDPIGGTKDNP
+567 IDPIGENPENP
-578 TNPIEPP
+578 TEPP
-585 SKNHGNISIPPKN
+585 SKNHGSISIPPKN

-623 GYLWGENIA
+623 GYLWGESIA

-792 NPVAGALQIPNAVH
+792 NPVAGALQLPNAVH

>member
-6 TYNDYVDLANQEYN
+6 TYKDYVDLADQEYN
-20 LTLEGA
+20 LTLIDA
-26 TDGNLFTKISDSG
+26 TEDNFFTKISESG

-53 FEISASNKIIIAPKY
+53 FEISDSNRIVIAPKN
-68 GYMIQRLSYINN
+68 GFMINRLSYINN
-80 DLIGGVK
+80 DLVGGAK
-87 SGIQALNIDTSI
+87 AGIQALNIDTSNA
-99 EGKIVLRNKGAVG
+99 GKLILRNKGSIG
-112 QIKLAS
+112 QAGLIY

-144 ALHDFEFLY
+144 ALRDFEFLY
-153 FAPLNIARTITSENI
+153 FAPLNIARTITRENI
-168 DFINVVFITYNNRTY
+168 NYIYVVFIMYNNRTY
-183 FDKVLLQ
+183 FDEVLLQ
-190 SLANSMFNAGWFEQ
+190 SLANAMYNAGWFSQ
-204 SWSHQVDVSNIPLN
+204 SKIIHVDNFNIGDMIPYQKVDVDLAFLDDMAEKLDAFLNANISQYPTSRYPRMSDCIIFLKSKIQSLGFTNDYKYIHVSMDVKDTGLAEIEIKCSNPSPFN
-218 TNINFTDYIFDSF
+218 TLRVTTKSQKFNYYYYDIVDNDNNSNSCTGYTYYTANYNIKTNKTDGISDIYTDSNNYYMAGYRINDYI
-231 NVSYIASE
+231 VTT
-239 IVKYVNNPNYFKLDS
+239 PT
-254 DHEKYRNLYASNI
+254 
-267 VNFINS
+267 INS
-273 TLSPMATYGIGHNYP
+273 S
-288 YEISVACY
+288 
-296 NTNVLTI
+296 TI
-303 KITLASGEGHLRF
+303 
-316 TAKNNENTLIG
+316 AKD
-327 YSSSGSAG
+327 
-335 HMYITSVLDSG
+335 V
-346 STYGENTLY
+346 
-355 YNINKHSFE
+355 
-364 STASP
+364 
-369 YYRNKTEELFIGGN
+369 
-383 DMLVT
+383 
-388 GSKPLYTLIISNVG
+388 IIS
-402 NHYQHVGVEGI
+402 GVDGI
-413 TIIDGAKLPSGTD
+413 TYIDGAVLPSGLN
-426 SLESDYP
+426 SLKSDYP

-438 LEQWTVT
+438 IEEWTVT
-445 GIERLIEQEGEALR
+445 AIERLIEQESEALR
-459 NLFLINDFL
+459 NLFKIISFL
-468 PLNIITSGDTYP
+468 PLNIFTNGVTYP

-490 IEVTTYEVLLP
+490 FEVETYEVLLP

-509 NKVIKTLTLIP
+509 DKVIKTLTLIP

-567 IDPIGGTKDNP
+567 IDPIGGTSNNP
-578 TNPIEPP
+578 TEPP
-585 SKNHGNISIPPKN
+585 SKNNGNISIPPKN

-610 VYNPTADQIDALG
+610 VYNPTADQIDELG
-623 GYLWGENIA
+623 GYLWGESIA

>member
-1 MAEVT
+1 MGEVI

-20 LTLEGA
+20 LALQGA
-26 TDGNLFTKISDSG
+26 TENNIFTKISESG
-39 QRNQLARYYYNKTG
+39 QRNQFARYFYNKTG
-53 FEISASNKIIIAPKY
+53 LDINSSNRIVIAPKF
-68 GYMIQRLSYINN
+68 GYMLNRLSYINN
-80 DLIGGVK
+80 DLVGGVK
-87 SGIQALNIDTSI
+87 SGIQALNIDTSSAG
-99 EGKIVLRNKGAVG
+99 EIVLRNKGAVG
-112 QIKLAS
+112 QIKLAY

-131 DTSKVDIYPVLNE
+131 DTSKVNIYPVLNE

-153 FAPLNIARTITSENI
+153 FAPLNIARSVTSENI
-168 DFINVVFITYNNRTY
+168 DFIDVVFIIYNNRTY

-190 SLANSMFNAGWFEQ
+190 SLANAMFNAGWF
-204 SWSHQVDVSNIPLN
+204 
-218 TNINFTDYIFDSF
+218 
-231 NVSYIASE
+231 NV
-239 IVKYVNNPNYFKLDS
+239 
-254 DHEKYRNLYASNI
+254 
-267 VNFINS
+267 
-273 TLSPMATYGIGHNYP
+273 
-288 YEISVACY
+288 
-296 NTNVLTI
+296 
-303 KITLASGEGHLRF
+303 
-316 TAKNNENTLIG
+316 
-327 YSSSGSAG
+327 
-335 HMYITSVLDSG
+335 
-346 STYGENTLY
+346 
-355 YNINKHSFE
+355 
-364 STASP
+364 
-369 YYRNKTEELFIGGN
+369 TEE
-383 DMLVT
+383 
-388 GSKPLYTLIISNVG
+388 IISNVSG
-402 NHYQHVGVEGI
+402 LVGGRTYSYDPSQYGPITVSAIRDKVSLFMYNYLTGTNEVIASYRSKIDEISTSLYNGLSAKVKNGGHPFSINIKQEQSWLRVSIYVFYDTKFEVQTGTSNIQGIKEVKNNLVSGECMVVDWNSYYNNSGITSSGVQYKTDLSLMYTYVGFGVSSTNLKNMWYSNLYTSSRTITTEGI

-433 FWAQK
+433 LWAQK
-438 LEQWTVT
+438 IEQWTVT
-445 GIERLIEQEGEALR
+445 AIERLIEQESEALR
-459 NLFLINDFL
+459 NLFKIVDFL

-490 IEVTTYEVLLP
+490 IEVETYEVLLP

-520 DEDDTVEDPEDPKT
+520 DEDDTVEDPENPKT

-585 SKNHGNISIPPKN
+585 SKNEGNISIPPKN

-715 GFRPIKV
+715 GFRPIRV

-832 VTNTQAYDA
+832 ITNTQAYDA

>member
-1 MAEVT
+1 MGEVT
-6 TYNDYVDLANQEYN
+6 IYNDYVDLANQEYN
-20 LTLEGA
+20 NVLTNA
-26 TDGNLFTKISDSG
+26 TEDNLFSKIAESG

-53 FEISASNKIIIAPKY
+53 LNISDSNRIVIAPKN
-68 GYMIQRLSYINN
+68 GYMIQRLSYIDN
-80 DLIGGVK
+80 DLIGGAK
-87 SGIQALNIDTSI
+87 SGIQALNIDTSN
-99 EGKIVLRNKGAVG
+99 EGEIVLRNKGAVG
-112 QIKLAS
+112 QVKLVY

-131 DTSKVDIYPVLNE
+131 DVSKVDIFPVLNE

-153 FAPLNIARTITSENI
+153 FAPLNIARSVTSENI
-168 DFINVVFITYNNRTY
+168 DFIDVLFIAYNFRTY

-190 SLANSMFNAGWFEQ
+190 SLANAMFNAGWFEQ

-239 IVKYVNNPNYFKLDS
+239 IIEYVNNPNYFKLDS
-254 DHEKYRNLYASNI
+254 AHEQYRNLYASNI

-273 TLSPMATYGIGHNYP
+273 TLSPMAKYGIGHNYP
-288 YEISVACY
+288 YEVSVACY

-335 HMYITSVLDSG
+335 HIYITSVLDSG
-346 STYGENTLY
+346 STYGENTMY
-355 YNINKHSFE
+355 YNIDKHSFE
-364 STASP
+364 SAVSP
-369 YYRNKTEELFIGGN
+369 YYSNYTEEPFIGGN

-388 GSKPLYTLIISNVG
+388 GSQPLYTLIISNVG
-402 NHYQHVGVEGI
+402 NHYQPVGVEGI
-413 TIIDGAKLPSGTD
+413 TIIDNAVLPTGID
-426 SLESDYP
+426 SLDTDYP
-433 FWAQK
+433 DWVAL
-438 LEQWTVT
+438 LENWTST
-445 GIERLIEQEGEALR
+445 GIDWVSEKLKNVFKI
-459 NLFLINDFL
+459 ISFL
-468 PLNIITSGDTYP
+468 PLNLITNGVTYP
-480 EKKPG
+480 EQD
-485 VPYTP
+485 YTP
-490 IEVTTYEVLLP
+490 LEVETNEVLLP

-509 NKVIKTLTLIP
+509 NKVINTLTLIP

-585 SKNHGNISIPPKN
+585 SKNNGNISIPPKN
-598 PTDSVTS
+598 PTDSITS

-623 GYLWGENIA
+623 GYLWGESIA

-704 YTTINLFLPFI
+704 YTSINLFLPFI

-747 SVNKGGVIQLTYNFD
+747 SVNKGGVIQLTYTFD
-762 GNCSVML
+762 GNCAVML
-769 PLTSGSWANMTV
+769 PLTAGSWANMTV

-792 NPVAGALQIPNAVH
+792 NPVAGALQLPNAVH

-832 VTNTQAYDA
+832 ITNTQAYDA

>member
-6 TYNDYVDLANQEYN
+6 TYNDYVDLANQPYN
-20 LTLEGA
+20 LELPGA
-26 TDGNLFTKISDSG
+26 NENNLFTKISESG
-39 QRNQLARYYYNKTG
+39 QREQLARYYYNKTG
-53 FEISASNKIIIAPKY
+53 LSINASNRIVIAPKY
-68 GYMIQRLSYINN
+68 GYMINRLSYINN

-87 SGIQALNIDTSI
+87 SGIQALNIDTSS

-112 QIKLAS
+112 EIKLS
-118 VFHSLAY
+118 YVFHSLAY

-144 ALHDFEFLY
+144 ALRGFEFLY
-153 FAPLNIARTITSENI
+153 FAPLNIARIITSENI
-168 DFINVVFITYNNRTY
+168 DFIDVVFITYNNRTY

-190 SLANSMFNAGWFEQ
+190 SLANAMFNAGWFTKNIVSDISDYIEGNDYSYNDNTSLLSYETVREQ
-204 SWSHQVDVSNIPLN
+204 VENIVSVFNISNKIPTAIKNSISGSITEITNYLYNNLATELKNSNFPFFITSSYFSSTREFNVKITVAYNSDINKRKIHIVSNPAHLP
-218 TNINFTDYIFDSF
+218 T
-231 NVSYIASE
+231 IAS
-239 IVKYVNNPNYFKLDS
+239 ITTQ
-254 DHEKYRNLYASNI
+254 
-267 VNFINS
+267 NS
-273 TLSPMATYGIGHNYP
+273 
-288 YEISVACY
+288 
-296 NTNVLTI
+296 
-303 KITLASGEGHLRF
+303 
-316 TAKNNENTLIG
+316 
-327 YSSSGSAG
+327 
-335 HMYITSVLDSG
+335 
-346 STYGENTLY
+346 
-355 YNINKHSFE
+355 YNINNYSNYSVYYNSNGEITRNASSQGNNGGQYGGYIGYYYDE
-364 STASP
+364 SNYISS
-369 YYRNKTEELFIGGN
+369 NIGV
-383 DMLVT
+383 LT
-388 GSKPLYTLIISNVG
+388 QT
-402 NHYQHVGVEGI
+402 VEGI
-413 TIIDGAKLPSGTD
+413 TIIDGAKLPTGID

-433 FWAQK
+433 LWAQK
-438 LEQWTVT
+438 LEKWTVT
-445 GIERLIEQEGEALR
+445 AIERLIEQEGEALR
-459 NLFLINDFL
+459 NLLKIVDFL
-468 PLNIITSGDTYP
+468 PLNIITSGVTYP
-480 EKKPG
+480 EKEPG
-485 VPYTP
+485 VPYDP
-490 IEVTTYEVLLP
+490 IEVEINEVLLP

-567 IDPIGGTKDNP
+567 IDPIGGNPENP
-578 TNPIEPP
+578 TEPP
-585 SKNHGNISIPPKN
+585 SKNHGSISIPPKN
-598 PTDSVTS
+598 PTDSITS

-623 GYLWGENIA
+623 GYLWGESIA

-832 VTNTQAYDA
+832 ITNTQAYDA

>member
-6 TYNDYVDLANQEYN
+6 TYNDYMDLSNQEYN
-20 LTLEGA
+20 NVLTGA
-26 TDGNLFTKISDSG
+26 TEDNLFSKIAESG
-39 QRNQLARYYYNKTG
+39 ERNQLARYYYNKTG
-53 FEISASNKIIIAPKY
+53 LNISDSNRIVIAPKN
-68 GYMIQRLSYINN
+68 GYMIQRLSYIEN
-80 DLIGGVK
+80 DLIGGAK
-87 SGIQALNIDTSI
+87 SGIQALDIDTSSAG
-99 EGKIVLRNKGAVG
+99 EIVLRNKGAVG
-112 QIKLAS
+112 QVKL
-118 VFHSLAY
+118 VYVVHSLAY

-131 DTSKVDIYPVLNE
+131 DVSKVDIFPVLNE

-153 FAPLNIARTITSENI
+153 FAPLNIARSVTSENI
-168 DFINVVFITYNNRTY
+168 DFIDVLFIAYNFRTY

-190 SLANSMFNAGWFEQ
+190 SLANAMFNAGWFNR
-204 SWSHQVDVSNIPLN
+204 SINIISDLSNIPLN
-218 TNINFTDYIFDSF
+218 RWYNYGTLTTKYSFDLLKTCISKAYSEVPTSLTDYCDMRTDVVRATIQSIIRANVPNDIFDLNIPF
-231 NVSYIASE
+231 YIMISPYTTATQADVTVGFCYTTDERVEFTRQRPDSILQGHGNPTDISSIYPNKWTQVGIVCQKKVDSE
-239 IVKYVNNPNYFKLDS
+239 GKVTYDTYRSTTSQNNDIVFAGAGVYVNSAY
-254 DHEKYRNLYASNI
+254 LYSNI
-267 VNFINS
+267 GSV
-273 TLSPMATYGIGHNYP
+273 
-288 YEISVACY
+288 YE
-296 NTNVLTI
+296 
-303 KITLASGEGHLRF
+303 E
-316 TAKNNENTLIG
+316 
-327 YSSSGSAG
+327 
-335 HMYITSVLDSG
+335 
-346 STYGENTLY
+346 
-355 YNINKHSFE
+355 
-364 STASP
+364 
-369 YYRNKTEELFIGGN
+369 
-383 DMLVT
+383 
-388 GSKPLYTLIISNVG
+388 
-402 NHYQHVGVEGI
+402 VGVEGI
-413 TIIDGAKLPSGTD
+413 TIIDNAILPSGVN
-426 SLESDYP
+426 SLDTDYP
-433 FWAQK
+433 DWVALLDNWK
-438 LEQWTVT
+438 ST
-445 GIERLIEQEGEALR
+445 GIDWVSEKLKNVFNI
-459 NLFLINDFL
+459 ISFL
-468 PLNIITSGDTYP
+468 PLNLITNGVIYP
-480 EKKPG
+480 EQD
-485 VPYTP
+485 YTP
-490 IEVTTYEVLLP
+490 LEVQTYEVLLP

-509 NKVIKTLTLIP
+509 NKVINTLTLIP
-520 DEDDTVEDPEDPKT
+520 DEDDTVEDPTDPKT

-567 IDPIGGTKDNP
+567 IDPIGENP

-585 SKNHGNISIPPKN
+585 SKNHGNISIPPIN
-598 PTDSVTS
+598 PTDSITS

-623 GYLWGENIA
+623 GYLWGESIA

-675 KYVVSQYKEVD
+675 KYVVSQYKEID

-704 YTTINLFLPFI
+704 YTTISLFLPFI

-722 DDVMGSELSIK
+722 NDVMGSELSIK

-792 NPVAGALQIPNAVH
+792 NPVAGALQLPNAVH

-876 NATVDEKNEIERLL
+876 SATVDEKNEIERLL

>member
-6 TYNDYVDLANQEYN
+6 TYKDYVDLANQPYN
-20 LTLEGA
+20 LELPGA
-26 TDGNLFTKISDSG
+26 TKDNLFTKISERG
-39 QRNQLARYYYNKTG
+39 QRSKLARYFYNKTG
-53 FEISASNKIIIAPKY
+53 FEINDLNHIVIAPKY

-87 SGIQALNIDTSI
+87 AGIQSLNIDTSS

-112 QIKLAS
+112 QIKLAY

-190 SLANSMFNAGWFEQ
+190 SLANAMFNAGWFNVTKEIVSNVSGLVGGRTYSYDSSQYSPITVNDIREIVSLFMYNYLTGTDEVITDYRSKIDEISSSLYNGLSASVKNGGHPFSINIVQEQ
-204 SWSHQVDVSNIPLN
+204 SWLRVSLYMFYDTNFEVQTGTSPIEGIKEVKNKLVNGECMVVDWNSYYSGSGITSSGAQYKTNLNFMYTYVGFGVSS
-218 TNINFTDYIFDSF
+218 TNLKTMWYS
-231 NVSYIASE
+231 
-239 IVKYVNNPNYFKLDS
+239 
-254 DHEKYRNLYASNI
+254 NLYT
-267 VNFINS
+267 S
-273 TLSPMATYGIGHNYP
+273 TR
-288 YEISVACY
+288 
-296 NTNVLTI
+296 TI
-303 KITLASGEGHLRF
+303 T
-316 TAKNNENTLIG
+316 T
-327 YSSSGSAG
+327 
-335 HMYITSVLDSG
+335 
-346 STYGENTLY
+346 
-355 YNINKHSFE
+355 
-364 STASP
+364 
-369 YYRNKTEELFIGGN
+369 
-383 DMLVT
+383 
-388 GSKPLYTLIISNVG
+388 
-402 NHYQHVGVEGI
+402 EGI
-413 TIIDGAKLPSGTD
+413 TIIDGAILPSGTD

-433 FWAQK
+433 TWAEK
-438 LEQWTVT
+438 IEKWTVT
-445 GIERLIEQEGEALR
+445 AIERLIEQEGEALR

-468 PLNIITSGDTYP
+468 PLNIITSGNTYP
-480 EKKPG
+480 EKEPG

-490 IEVTTYEVLLP
+490 IEVETYEVLLP

-509 NKVIKTLTLIP
+509 NKVLKTLTLIP
-520 DEDDTVEDPEDPKT
+520 DEDDTVEDPKDPKT

-567 IDPIGGTKDNP
+567 IDPIGDTSDNP
-578 TNPIEPP
+578 TNPTEPP
-585 SKNHGNISIPPKN
+585 SKNEGNISIPPKN

-623 GYLWGENIA
+623 GYLWGESIA

-704 YTTINLFLPFI
+704 YTTISLFLPFI

-769 PLTSGSWANMTV
+769 PLTAGSWANMTV

-792 NPVAGALQIPNAVH
+792 NPVAGALQLPNAVH

-841 VGYNE
+841 IGYNE

>member
-1 MAEVT
+1 MGEVT
-6 TYNDYVDLANQEYN
+6 NYNDYVDMANQEYN
-20 LTLEGA
+20 NVLTGA
-26 TDGNLFTKISDSG
+26 TEDNLFTKIAESG

-53 FEISASNKIIIAPKY
+53 LNISDTNRIVIAPKN
-68 GYMIQRLSYINN
+68 GYMIQRLSYIDN

-87 SGIQALNIDTSI
+87 SGIQALDIDTSSAGEI
-99 EGKIVLRNKGAVG
+99 ALRNKGAVG
-112 QIKLAS
+112 QVKL
-118 VFHSLAY
+118 VYVVHSLAY

-131 DTSKVDIYPVLNE
+131 DVSKVDIFPVLNE

-153 FAPLNIARTITSENI
+153 FAPLNIARSVTSENI
-168 DFINVVFITYNNRTY
+168 DFIDVLFIAYNFRTY

-190 SLANSMFNAGWFEQ
+190 SLANAMFNAGWFNR
-204 SWSHQVDVSNIPLN
+204 SINIISDLSNIPLN
-218 TNINFTDYIFDSF
+218 TWYKYGTLATKYSFDLLKTCISKAYSEVPTSLTDYCDMRTDVVRATIQSIIRENIPNDYLDMNIPFYIWVNPYTTATQASVTVGFCYANNEQVNFTARRNDSLLEGYANTIDISSIYPNKWSQVGIVCNKKVDSEGNITYDTYRSSTATNCQNVWAGVGVYNNDVYIC
-231 NVSYIASE
+231 
-239 IVKYVNNPNYFKLDS
+239 
-254 DHEKYRNLYASNI
+254 SNI
-267 VNFINS
+267 GSV
-273 TLSPMATYGIGHNYP
+273 
-288 YEISVACY
+288 YE
-296 NTNVLTI
+296 
-303 KITLASGEGHLRF
+303 E
-316 TAKNNENTLIG
+316 
-327 YSSSGSAG
+327 
-335 HMYITSVLDSG
+335 
-346 STYGENTLY
+346 
-355 YNINKHSFE
+355 
-364 STASP
+364 
-369 YYRNKTEELFIGGN
+369 
-383 DMLVT
+383 
-388 GSKPLYTLIISNVG
+388 
-402 NHYQHVGVEGI
+402 VGVEGI
-413 TIIDGAKLPSGTD
+413 TIIDNAILPSGTD
-426 SLESDYP
+426 SLDKDYP
-433 FWAQK
+433 DWVAL
-438 LEQWTVT
+438 LENWKST
-445 GIERLIEQEGEALR
+445 GIDWVSEKLKNVFNI
-459 NLFLINDFL
+459 ISFL
-468 PLNIITSGDTYP
+468 PLNLITNGITYP
-480 EKKPG
+480 EQD
-485 VPYTP
+485 YTP
-490 IEVTTYEVLLP
+490 LEVETYEVLLP
-501 EIIPPQRP
+501 DIIPPLP
-509 NKVIKTLTLIP
+509 TNVVETLTLIP
-520 DEDDTVEDPEDPKT
+520 DEDDVVVDPNDPET
-534 YEPIIDPKHPEKYPP
+534 YKPIIDPKHPEKYPP
-549 TNKYYYDIDV
+549 ENPYYNTDID
-559 EINYPKDF
+559 YPKDYN
-567 IDPIGGTKDNP
+567 DPIGDNP
-578 TNPIEPP
+578 NNPTEPP
-585 SKNHGNISIPPKN
+585 SKNHGSISIPPKN

-605 SKLFT
+605 SRLFT

-623 GYLWGENIA
+623 GYLWGESIA

-661 KEIRLGYLASGVSA
+661 REIRLGYLASGVSA

-704 YTTINLFLPFI
+704 YTTINLYLPFI

-733 YFVDV
+733 YYVDV
-738 YTGTCLACV
+738 YTGACLACV

-832 VTNTQAYDA
+832 ITNTQAYDA

>member
-6 TYNDYVDLANQEYN
+6 TYNDYMDLANQEYN
-20 LTLEGA
+20 NILTDA
-26 TDGNLFTKISDSG
+26 TEDNFFSKIAESG

-53 FEISASNKIIIAPKY
+53 LNISDSNRIVIAPKN
-68 GYMIQRLSYINN
+68 GYMIQRLSYIDN

-87 SGIQALNIDTSI
+87 SGIQALNIDTSN

-112 QIKLAS
+112 QVKL
-118 VFHSLAY
+118 VYVVHSLAY

-131 DTSKVDIYPVLNE
+131 DVSKVDIFPVLNE

-153 FAPLNIARTITSENI
+153 FAPLNIARSVTSENI
-168 DFINVVFITYNNRTY
+168 DFIDVLFIAYNFRTY

-190 SLANSMFNAGWFEQ
+190 SLANAMFNAGWFTTSFNNITDISQIELNK
-204 SWSHQVDVSNIPLN
+204 SYYYLDNVYEKINKDYLIMLSTDFILDHTKYVLSPNYESRVSRSELVVKATEAINTILSNI
-218 TNINFTDYIFDSF
+218 D
-231 NVSYIASE
+231 
-239 IVKYVNNPNYFKLDS
+239 
-254 DHEKYRNLYASNI
+254 
-267 VNFINS
+267 
-273 TLSPMATYGIGHNYP
+273 TYGIEHNQP
-288 YEISVACY
+288 YCFSIIQINDADIQ
-296 NTNVLTI
+296 I
-303 KITLASGEGHLRF
+303 KILQ
-316 TAKNNENTLIG
+316 
-327 YSSSGSAG
+327 SSSKNSNARYIFNDKINNNLLKGQIYYSYDVNNTIGQATIQLNHETYKFSYVSYDYKLRDYSNGSSLMYAG
-335 HMYITSVLDSG
+335 SSDYAE
-346 STYGENTLY
+346 YG
-355 YNINKHSFE
+355 YNKRI
-364 STASP
+364 
-369 YYRNKTEELFIGGN
+369 Y
-383 DMLVT
+383 
-388 GSKPLYTLIISNVG
+388 SNIG
-402 NHYQHVGVEGI
+402 NHLERQTIDGI
-413 TIIDGAKLPSGTD
+413 TFIEGATLPSGVD
-426 SLESDYP
+426 SLDTDYP
-433 FWAQK
+433 DWVAL
-438 LEQWTVT
+438 LENWKST
-445 GIERLIEQEGEALR
+445 GIDWVSEKLKNVFNI
-459 NLFLINDFL
+459 ISFL
-468 PLNIITSGDTYP
+468 PLNLITNGITYP
-480 EKKPG
+480 EKD
-485 VPYTP
+485 YTP
-490 IEVTTYEVLLP
+490 FEVETYEVLLP

-509 NKVIKTLTLIP
+509 NKVINTLTLIP
-520 DEDDTVEDPEDPKT
+520 DEDDVVVDPNEPET
-534 YEPIIDPKHPEKYPP
+534 YAPIIDPEHPENYPP
-549 TNKYYYDIDV
+549 EKPYYNI
-559 EINYPKDF
+559 EINYPKDYD
-567 IDPIGGTKDNP
+567 DPIGNNP
-578 TNPIEPP
+578 TNPTEPP
-585 SKNHGNISIPPKN
+585 SRNEGNISIPPIN
-598 PTDSVTS
+598 PTDSITS

-610 VYNPTADQIDALG
+610 VYNPTAEQIDDLG
-623 GYLWGENIA
+623 GYLWGESIA

-704 YTTINLFLPFI
+704 YTSINLFLPFI

-747 SVNKGGVIQLTYNFD
+747 SVNKGGVIQLTYTFD

-832 VTNTQAYDA
+832 ITNTQAYDA

>member
-20 LTLEGA
+20 NVLTGA
-26 TDGNLFTKISDSG
+26 TEDNLFSKIAESG
-39 QRNQLARYYYNKTG
+39 ERNQLARYYYNKTG
-53 FEISASNKIIIAPKY
+53 LNISDSNRIVIAPKN
-68 GYMIQRLSYINN
+68 GYMIQRLSYIEN
-80 DLIGGVK
+80 DLIGGAK
-87 SGIQALNIDTSI
+87 SGIQALDIDTSSAG
-99 EGKIVLRNKGAVG
+99 EIVLRNKGAVG
-112 QIKLAS
+112 QVKL
-118 VFHSLAY
+118 VYVVHSLAY

-131 DTSKVDIYPVLNE
+131 DVSKVDIFPVLNE

-153 FAPLNIARTITSENI
+153 FAPLNIARSVTSENI
-168 DFINVVFITYNNRTY
+168 DFIDVLFIAYNFRTY

-190 SLANSMFNAGWFEQ
+190 SLANAMFNAGWFNRSINIISDLSKIQLNTWYNYGTLATKYSFDLLKTCISKAYSEVPTSLTDYCDMRTDVVRATIQSIIRANIPDDILDLNIPFYIMVEPYTTATQAGVTVGFCYTTNEQ
-204 SWSHQVDVSNIPLN
+204 VKFTRQHSDSILQGYGNPTDISSIYPNKWTQVGVVCNKKIDNEGKVTYDTYRSTTTQNNDVVFAGAGVYVDSAYLYSNI
-218 TNINFTDYIFDSF
+218 
-231 NVSYIASE
+231 
-239 IVKYVNNPNYFKLDS
+239 
-254 DHEKYRNLYASNI
+254 
-267 VNFINS
+267 
-273 TLSPMATYGIGHNYP
+273 G
-288 YEISVACY
+288 
-296 NTNVLTI
+296 
-303 KITLASGEGHLRF
+303 
-316 TAKNNENTLIG
+316 
-327 YSSSGSAG
+327 
-335 HMYITSVLDSG
+335 SVL
-346 STYGENTLY
+346 E
-355 YNINKHSFE
+355 E
-364 STASP
+364 S
-369 YYRNKTEELFIGGN
+369 
-383 DMLVT
+383 
-388 GSKPLYTLIISNVG
+388 
-402 NHYQHVGVEGI
+402 GVEGI
-413 TIIDGAKLPSGTD
+413 TIIDNAILPSGTD
-426 SLESDYP
+426 SLDTDYP
-433 FWAQK
+433 DWVALLDNWK
-438 LEQWTVT
+438 ST
-445 GIERLIEQEGEALR
+445 GIDWVSEKLKNVFNI
-459 NLFLINDFL
+459 ISFL
-468 PLNIITSGDTYP
+468 PLNLITNGVIYP
-480 EKKPG
+480 EQH
-485 VPYTP
+485 YTP
-490 IEVTTYEVLLP
+490 LEVQTYEVLLP

-509 NKVIKTLTLIP
+509 NKVINTLTLIP
-520 DEDDTVEDPEDPKT
+520 DEDDTVEDPTDPKT
-534 YEPIIDPKHPEKYPP
+534 YEPIIDPKHPENYPP

-567 IDPIGGTKDNP
+567 IDPIGGTNGDP
-578 TNPIEPP
+578 TEPP

-598 PTDSVTS
+598 PTDSITS

-623 GYLWGENIA
+623 GYLWGESIA

>member
-6 TYNDYVDLANQEYN
+6 TYKDYVDLANQEYN
-20 LTLEGA
+20 LTLQGA
-26 TDGNLFTKISDSG
+26 TEDNLFTKISESG
-39 QRNQLARYYYNKTG
+39 QRSQLARYYYNKTG
-53 FEISASNKIIIAPKY
+53 LNISDSNRIVIAPKN
-68 GYMIQRLSYINN
+68 GYMIQRLSYIDN

-87 SGIQALNIDTSI
+87 SGIQALNIDTSNAG
-99 EGKIVLRNKGAVG
+99 EVVLRNKGSVG
-112 QIKLAS
+112 QIKLVY

-131 DTSKVDIYPVLNE
+131 DVSKVDIFPVLNE
-144 ALHDFEFLY
+144 ALQNFEFLY
-153 FAPLNIARTITSENI
+153 FAPLNIARTITSANI
-168 DFINVVFITYNNRTY
+168 DFIDVLFIAYNNRTY

-190 SLANSMFNAGWFEQ
+190 SLTNAMYNAGWFTT
-204 SWSHQVDVSNIPLN
+204 SFNNITDVSQIKLNQSYYYLDNVYDKINKDYLIMLATDFILDRTKYVLSPDYESRVNRSELVAKATESINTILSNIDTYGIEHNQPYYFSISQIN
-218 TNINFTDYIFDSF
+218 TTDIQVKILQSSSKKSNARYIFD
-231 NVSYIASE
+231 NKINNNLLEGQIYYSYD
-239 IVKYVNNPNYFKLDS
+239 VNNTIGKAIIQLNTSSY
-254 DHEKYRNLYASNI
+254 KYSTSFYYELSEYSN
-267 VNFINS
+267 
-273 TLSPMATYGIGHNYP
+273 G
-288 YEISVACY
+288 
-296 NTNVLTI
+296 
-303 KITLASGEGHLRF
+303 
-316 TAKNNENTLIG
+316 
-327 YSSSGSAG
+327 SSSMYAGSSD
-335 HMYITSVLDSG
+335 YVR
-346 STYGENTLY
+346 NV
-355 YNINKHSFE
+355 YNKRV
-364 STASP
+364 
-369 YYRNKTEELFIGGN
+369 Y
-383 DMLVT
+383 
-388 GSKPLYTLIISNVG
+388 SNVG
-402 NHYQHVGVEGI
+402 NHLERQTIDGI
-413 TIIDGAKLPSGTD
+413 TFIEGAILPSGID
-426 SLESDYP
+426 SLETDYP
-433 FWAQK
+433 LWAQK

-445 GIERLIEQEGEALR
+445 AIEHLIEQETEALK
-459 NLFLINDFL
+459 NLFKIVDFL
-468 PLNIITSGDTYP
+468 PLNIITGGVTYP
-480 EKKPG
+480 EKEPG
-485 VPYTP
+485 VPYEP
-490 IEVTTYEVLLP
+490 IEVETYEVLLP

-509 NKVIKTLTLIP
+509 NKVINTLTLIP

-567 IDPIGGTKDNP
+567 IDPIGGSNGNP
-578 TNPIEPP
+578 TEPP
-585 SKNHGNISIPPKN
+585 SKNNGNISIPPKN

-623 GYLWGENIA
+623 GYLWGESIA

-704 YTTINLFLPFI
+704 YTTISLFLPFI

-792 NPVAGALQIPNAVH
+792 NPVAGALQLPNAVH

>member
-1 MAEVT
+1 MADVT

-20 LTLEGA
+20 NVLTGA
-26 TDGNLFTKISDSG
+26 TQDNLFTKIAESG
-39 QRNQLARYYYNKTG
+39 QRKNLARYYYNKTG
-53 FEISASNKIIIAPKY
+53 LNISDTNRIVIAPKN
-68 GYMIQRLSYINN
+68 GYMIQRLSYIDN

-87 SGIQALNIDTSI
+87 SGIQALDIDTSNTGEI
-99 EGKIVLRNKGAVG
+99 ALRNKGAVG
-112 QIKLAS
+112 QVKL
-118 VFHSLAY
+118 VYVVHSLAY

-131 DTSKVDIYPVLNE
+131 DVSKVDIFPVLNE

-153 FAPLNIARTITSENI
+153 FAPLNIARSVTSENI
-168 DFINVVFITYNNRTY
+168 DFIDVLFIAYNFRTY

-190 SLANSMFNAGWFEQ
+190 SLANAMFNAGWFTRSINIISDLSNIQLNTWYNYGTLTTKYSFDLLKTCISKAYSEVPTSLTDYCDMRTDVVRATIQSIIRANIPDDIFDLNIPFYIMVKPYTTATQAGVTVGFCYTTDEQ
-204 SWSHQVDVSNIPLN
+204 VKFTTQRSDSILQGYGNPTDISSIYPNKWTQVDVVCIKKVDNEGKITYDTHRSSTSQNNDVVFAGAGIYVNSAYLYSNIG
-218 TNINFTDYIFDSF
+218 S
-231 NVSYIASE
+231 V
-239 IVKYVNNPNYFKLDS
+239 
-254 DHEKYRNLYASNI
+254 
-267 VNFINS
+267 
-273 TLSPMATYGIGHNYP
+273 
-288 YEISVACY
+288 YE
-296 NTNVLTI
+296 
-303 KITLASGEGHLRF
+303 E
-316 TAKNNENTLIG
+316 
-327 YSSSGSAG
+327 
-335 HMYITSVLDSG
+335 
-346 STYGENTLY
+346 
-355 YNINKHSFE
+355 
-364 STASP
+364 
-369 YYRNKTEELFIGGN
+369 
-383 DMLVT
+383 
-388 GSKPLYTLIISNVG
+388 
-402 NHYQHVGVEGI
+402 VGVEGI
-413 TIIDGAKLPSGTD
+413 TIIDNAILPSGIN
-426 SLESDYP
+426 SLDTDYP
-433 FWAQK
+433 DWVAL
-438 LEQWTVT
+438 LENWKST
-445 GIERLIEQEGEALR
+445 GIDWVSEKLKNVFNI
-459 NLFLINDFL
+459 ISFL
-468 PLNIITSGDTYP
+468 PLNLITNGITYP
-480 EKKPG
+480 EKEPG
-485 VPYTP
+485 VPYEP
-490 IEVTTYEVLLP
+490 FEVETYEVLLP
-501 EIIPPQRP
+501 DIIPPLP
-509 NKVIKTLTLIP
+509 TNVVETLTLIP
-520 DEDDTVEDPEDPKT
+520 DEDDVVVDPNDPET
-534 YEPIIDPKHPEKYPP
+534 YKPIIDPKHPEKYPP
-549 TNKYYYDIDV
+549 ENPYYNTDID
-559 EINYPKDF
+559 YPKDYN
-567 IDPIGGTKDNP
+567 DPIGDNP
-578 TNPIEPP
+578 NNPTEPP

-598 PTDSVTS
+598 PTDSITS

-623 GYLWGENIA
+623 GYLWGESIA

-704 YTTINLFLPFI
+704 YTTISLFLPFI

-792 NPVAGALQIPNAVH
+792 NPVAGALQLPNAVH

-876 NATVDEKNEIERLL
+876 SATVDEKNEIERLL

>member
-6 TYNDYVDLANQEYN
+6 TYKDYVDLANQEYN
-20 LTLEGA
+20 LELQGA
-26 TDGNLFTKISDSG
+26 TEDNLFTKISESG
-39 QRNQLARYYYNKTG
+39 QRDNFARYYYNKTG
-53 FEISASNKIIIAPKY
+53 FMINASNRITIAPKY

-87 SGIQALNIDTSI
+87 SGIQSLNIDTSSA
-99 EGKIVLRNKGAVG
+99 GKIVLRNKGAIG
-112 QIKLAS
+112 LIQLS
-118 VFHSLAY
+118 YVFHSLAY

-131 DTSKVDIYPVLNE
+131 DTSKVNIYPVLNE

-168 DFINVVFITYNNRTY
+168 DFIDVVFITYNNRTY

-190 SLANSMFNAGWFEQ
+190 SLANAMFNAGWFTQNIVSDISDYIAGNDYSYNDNTSLLSYET
-204 SWSHQVDVSNIPLN
+204 VRDAVETIVSNFNSSSIIPTSIKNSIRNSITTTTNYLYN
-218 TNINFTDYIFDSF
+218 NLSTELKNSNFPFFIEGYYHSSTKEFVVKFIVAYNSDINKRKIHIVQNPATNIPT
-231 NVSYIASE
+231 VAS
-239 IVKYVNNPNYFKLDS
+239 
-254 DHEKYRNLYASNI
+254 
-267 VNFINS
+267 
-273 TLSPMATYGIGHNYP
+273 
-288 YEISVACY
+288 
-296 NTNVLTI
+296 
-303 KITLASGEGHLRF
+303 ITLANSYDINNYCRYDVCYNNNGEI
-316 TAKNNENTLIG
+316 TKDTSENANYANYGG
-327 YSSSGSAG
+327 YLGYYYDG
-335 HMYITSVLDSG
+335 ERTVL
-346 STYGENTLY
+346 Y
-355 YNINKHSFE
+355 
-364 STASP
+364 
-369 YYRNKTEELFIGGN
+369 
-383 DMLVT
+383 
-388 GSKPLYTLIISNVG
+388 SNVG
-402 NHYQHVGVEGI
+402 ILTQSVEGI

-433 FWAQK
+433 LWAQK

-445 GIERLIEQEGEALR
+445 AIERLIEQEGEALR

-468 PLNIITSGDTYP
+468 PLNIITSGTKYP
-480 EKKPG
+480 EKEPG
-485 VPYTP
+485 VPYEP
-490 IEVTTYEVLLP
+490 IEVTTKEVLLP

-567 IDPIGGTKDNP
+567 IDPVGGTNGDP
-578 TNPIEPP
+578 TEPP

-598 PTDSVTS
+598 PTDSITS

-623 GYLWGENIA
+623 GYLWGESIA

-865 KVKEVHVENVN
+865 RVKEVHVENVN

>member
-20 LTLEGA
+20 LILPGA
-26 TDGNLFTKISDSG
+26 TEDNLFTNISNTG
-39 QRNQLARYYYNKTG
+39 ERNQLARYYYNKTG
-53 FEISASNKIIIAPKY
+53 LNISASNRIVIAPKN
-68 GYMIQRLSYINN
+68 GYMINRLSYIDN
-80 DLIGGVK
+80 DLVGGVK
-87 SGIQALNIDTSI
+87 SGIQALNIDTSNQG
-99 EGKIVLRNKGAVG
+99 EIVLRNKGSIG
-112 QIKLAS
+112 QIELIY

-131 DTSKVDIYPVLNE
+131 DTTKVDILPVLNE
-144 ALHDFEFLY
+144 ALRGFEFLY
-153 FAPLNIARTITSENI
+153 FAPLNIARTVTSENI
-168 DFINVVFITYNNRTY
+168 SYIDVLFIVYNNRTY
-183 FDKVLLQ
+183 FDEVLLQ
-190 SLANSMFNAGWFEQ
+190 SLANAMYNAGWFNK
-204 SWSHQVDVSNIPLN
+204 DVN
-218 TNINFTDYIFDSF
+218 
-231 NVSYIASE
+231 
-239 IVKYVNNPNYFKLDS
+239 
-254 DHEKYRNLYASNI
+254 
-267 VNFINS
+267 
-273 TLSPMATYGIGHNYP
+273 
-288 YEISVACY
+288 
-296 NTNVLTI
+296 
-303 KITLASGEGHLRF
+303 
-316 TAKNNENTLIG
+316 
-327 YSSSGSAG
+327 
-335 HMYITSVLDSG
+335 
-346 STYGENTLY
+346 
-355 YNINKHSFE
+355 
-364 STASP
+364 
-369 YYRNKTEELFIGGN
+369 
-383 DMLVT
+383 
-388 GSKPLYTLIISNVG
+388 IISNVSDLELNVPYSYNNIIYKPIDIALISNFV
-402 NHYQHVGVEGI
+402 NHFFTLKASFPDDASANAVINNIDTILNTIFNAIPNELKNSNLPYTFSMYQFKNTSAEARFSIDIQYINNTDSSLKNFTCNEFINSNLVRATTNINTSSYVTNNKFSCTIVAKITGANDYRYLNENSTGSKQIKIGYYDGENVDLTDPSYKGLYFSNINTVVSEGGVEGI
-413 TIIDGAKLPSGTD
+413 TIIDNAKLPTGID

-433 FWAQK
+433 LWAGK
-438 LEQWTVT
+438 LEEWTVT
-445 GIERLIEQEGEALR
+445 SLEHLEEKIRNMLR
-459 NLFLINDFL
+459 IISFL
-468 PLNIITSGDTYP
+468 PLNLITDGITYP
-480 EKKPG
+480 EKEPG

-490 IEVTTYEVLLP
+490 IEVTTWEVLLP

-534 YEPIIDPKHPEKYPP
+534 YEPIIDPKHPNNYPP

-559 EINYPKDF
+559 EVNYPKDF
-567 IDPIGGTKDNP
+567 IDPIGGTNDNP
-578 TNPIEPP
+578 SNPTEPP

-623 GYLWGENIA
+623 GYLWGESIA

-832 VTNTQAYDA
+832 ITNTQAYDA
-841 VGYNE
+841 IGYNE

>member
-1 MAEVT
+1 MAEIT
-6 TYNDYVDLANQEYN
+6 TYNDYVDMANQEYN
-20 LTLEGA
+20 NVLTGA
-26 TDGNLFTKISDSG
+26 TEDNLFTKIAESG

-53 FEISASNKIIIAPKY
+53 LNISDTNRIVIAPKN
-68 GYMIQRLSYINN
+68 GYMIQRLSYIDN

-87 SGIQALNIDTSI
+87 SGIQALDIDTSSTGEI
-99 EGKIVLRNKGAVG
+99 ALRNKGAVG
-112 QIKLAS
+112 QVKL
-118 VFHSLAY
+118 VYVVHSLAY

-131 DTSKVDIYPVLNE
+131 DTSKVDIFPVLNE

-153 FAPLNIARTITSENI
+153 FAPLNIARSVTSENI
-168 DFINVVFITYNNRTY
+168 DFIDVLFIAYNFRTY

-190 SLANSMFNAGWFEQ
+190 SLANAMFNAGWFNR
-204 SWSHQVDVSNIPLN
+204 SIKILSDLSNIPLN
-218 TNINFTDYIFDSF
+218 RWYNYGTLTTKYSFDLLKTCISKAYSEVPTSLTDYCDMRTDVVRATIQSIIRENIPNDYLDMNIPFYIWVEPYSTATQANVTVGFCYANNEQVNFTTKRNDSLLEGYANTIDISSIYPNKWSQVSVVCNKNVDSEGKITYDTYRSSTSVNCQKVWAGAGVYVDAVYI
-231 NVSYIASE
+231 Y
-239 IVKYVNNPNYFKLDS
+239 
-254 DHEKYRNLYASNI
+254 SNI
-267 VNFINS
+267 GSV
-273 TLSPMATYGIGHNYP
+273 
-288 YEISVACY
+288 YE
-296 NTNVLTI
+296 
-303 KITLASGEGHLRF
+303 E
-316 TAKNNENTLIG
+316 
-327 YSSSGSAG
+327 
-335 HMYITSVLDSG
+335 
-346 STYGENTLY
+346 
-355 YNINKHSFE
+355 
-364 STASP
+364 
-369 YYRNKTEELFIGGN
+369 
-383 DMLVT
+383 
-388 GSKPLYTLIISNVG
+388 
-402 NHYQHVGVEGI
+402 VGVEGI
-413 TIIDGAKLPSGTD
+413 TIIDNAILPSGTD
-426 SLESDYP
+426 SLDKDYP
-433 FWAQK
+433 DWVAL
-438 LEQWTVT
+438 LENWKST
-445 GIERLIEQEGEALR
+445 GIDWVSEKLKNVFNI
-459 NLFLINDFL
+459 ISFL
-468 PLNIITSGDTYP
+468 PLNLITNGITYP
-480 EKKPG
+480 EKEPG
-485 VPYTP
+485 VPYEP
-490 IEVTTYEVLLP
+490 FEVETYEVLLP
-501 EIIPPQRP
+501 DIIPPLP
-509 NKVIKTLTLIP
+509 TNVVETLTLIP
-520 DEDDTVEDPEDPKT
+520 DEDDVVVDPNDPET
-534 YEPIIDPKHPEKYPP
+534 YKPIIDPKHPEKYPP
-549 TNKYYYDIDV
+549 ENPYYNTDID
-559 EINYPKDF
+559 YPKDYN
-567 IDPIGGTKDNP
+567 DPIGDNP
-578 TNPIEPP
+578 NNPTEPP

-598 PTDSVTS
+598 PTDSITS

-623 GYLWGENIA
+623 GYLWGESIA

-704 YTTINLFLPFI
+704 YTTISLFLPFI

>member
-1 MAEVT
+1 MAEIT
-6 TYNDYVDLANQEYN
+6 TYNDYVDMANQEYN
-20 LTLEGA
+20 NVLTGA
-26 TDGNLFTKISDSG
+26 TEDNLFTKIAESG

-53 FEISASNKIIIAPKY
+53 LNISDTNRIVIAPKN
-68 GYMIQRLSYINN
+68 GYMIQRLSYIDN

-87 SGIQALNIDTSI
+87 SGIQALDIDTSSTGEI
-99 EGKIVLRNKGAVG
+99 ALRNKGAVG
-112 QIKLAS
+112 QVKL
-118 VFHSLAY
+118 VYVVHSLAY

-131 DTSKVDIYPVLNE
+131 DTSKVDIFPVLNE

-153 FAPLNIARTITSENI
+153 FAPLNIARSVTSENI
-168 DFINVVFITYNNRTY
+168 DFIDVLFIAYNFRTY

-190 SLANSMFNAGWFEQ
+190 SLANAMFNAGWFNRSINIISDLSKIQLNTWYNYGTLATKYSFDLLKTCISKAYSEVPTSLTDYCDMRTDVVRATIQSIIRANIPDDILDLNIPFYIMVEPYTTATQAGVTVGFCYTTNEQ
-204 SWSHQVDVSNIPLN
+204 VKFTRQHSDSILQGYGNPTDISSIYPNKWTQVGVVCNKKIDNEGKVTYDTYRSTTTQNNDVVFAGAGVYVDSAYLYSNI
-218 TNINFTDYIFDSF
+218 
-231 NVSYIASE
+231 
-239 IVKYVNNPNYFKLDS
+239 
-254 DHEKYRNLYASNI
+254 
-267 VNFINS
+267 
-273 TLSPMATYGIGHNYP
+273 G
-288 YEISVACY
+288 
-296 NTNVLTI
+296 
-303 KITLASGEGHLRF
+303 
-316 TAKNNENTLIG
+316 
-327 YSSSGSAG
+327 
-335 HMYITSVLDSG
+335 SVL
-346 STYGENTLY
+346 E
-355 YNINKHSFE
+355 E
-364 STASP
+364 S
-369 YYRNKTEELFIGGN
+369 
-383 DMLVT
+383 
-388 GSKPLYTLIISNVG
+388 
-402 NHYQHVGVEGI
+402 GVEGI
-413 TIIDGAKLPSGTD
+413 TIIDNAILPSGTD
-426 SLESDYP
+426 SLDKDYP
-433 FWAQK
+433 DWVAL
-438 LEQWTVT
+438 LENWKST
-445 GIERLIEQEGEALR
+445 GIDWVSEKLKNVFNI
-459 NLFLINDFL
+459 ISFL
-468 PLNIITSGDTYP
+468 PLNLITNGITYP
-480 EKKPG
+480 EKEPG
-485 VPYTP
+485 VPYEP
-490 IEVTTYEVLLP
+490 FEVETYEVLLP
-501 EIIPPQRP
+501 DIIPPLP
-509 NKVIKTLTLIP
+509 TNVVETLTLIP
-520 DEDDTVEDPEDPKT
+520 DEDDVVVDPNDPET
-534 YEPIIDPKHPEKYPP
+534 YKPIIDPKHPEKYPP
-549 TNKYYYDIDV
+549 ENPYYNTDID
-559 EINYPKDF
+559 YPKDYN
-567 IDPIGGTKDNP
+567 DPIGDNP
-578 TNPIEPP
+578 NNPTEPP

-598 PTDSVTS
+598 PTDSITS

-623 GYLWGENIA
+623 GYLWGESIA

-704 YTTINLFLPFI
+704 YTTISLFLPFI

-792 NPVAGALQIPNAVH
+792 NPVAGALQLPNAVH

-876 NATVDEKNEIERLL
+876 SATVDEKNEIERLL

>member
-1 MAEVT
+1 MAEIT
-6 TYNDYVDLANQEYN
+6 TYKDYVDLANQEYN
-20 LTLEGA
+20 LELQGA
-26 TDGNLFTKISDSG
+26 TEDNLFTKISESG
-39 QRNQLARYYYNKTG
+39 QRDNFARYYYNKTG
-53 FEISASNKIIIAPKY
+53 VMINASNRITIAPKY

-87 SGIQALNIDTSI
+87 SGIQTLNIDTSSQ
-99 EGKIVLRNKGAVG
+99 GKIVLRNKGAIG
-112 QIKLAS
+112 LIQLS
-118 VFHSLAY
+118 YVFHSLAY

-131 DTSKVDIYPVLNE
+131 DTSKVNIYPVLNE

-168 DFINVVFITYNNRTY
+168 DFIDVVFITYNNRTY

-190 SLANSMFNAGWFEQ
+190 SLANAMFNAGWFTKNI
-204 SWSHQVDVSNIPLN
+204 VSDISDYVKGRKYSYNDN
-218 TNINFTDYIFDSF
+218 TNLLTYETVRSAVE
-231 NVSYIASE
+231 NVVSAFSISSK
-239 IVKYVNNPNYFKLDS
+239 VPNPIKNS
-254 DHEKYRNLYASNI
+254 IR
-267 VNFINS
+267 NS
-273 TLSPMATYGIGHNYP
+273 TTEITNYLYNNLATELKNSNFPFFIESYYFDTGEFAVKFTVAYNSNVNKRVIDIVQNPDNNYHSLAFCMLDNSPGITNRCRYDV
-288 YEISVACY
+288 YY
-296 NTNVLTI
+296 NSNGEVTSNSSSKGNETNVMVYLGYYYDDTRCMYSNLGILTQ
-303 KITLASGEGHLRF
+303 T
-316 TAKNNENTLIG
+316 
-327 YSSSGSAG
+327 
-335 HMYITSVLDSG
+335 
-346 STYGENTLY
+346 
-355 YNINKHSFE
+355 
-364 STASP
+364 
-369 YYRNKTEELFIGGN
+369 
-383 DMLVT
+383 
-388 GSKPLYTLIISNVG
+388 
-402 NHYQHVGVEGI
+402 VEGI
-413 TIIDGAKLPSGTD
+413 TIIDGAKLPTGID

-433 FWAQK
+433 LWAQK
-438 LEQWTVT
+438 LEKWTVT
-445 GIERLIEQEGEALR
+445 AIEHLIEETGEALR

-468 PLNIITSGDTYP
+468 PLNIITSGTKYP
-480 EKKPG
+480 EKEPG
-485 VPYTP
+485 VPYEP
-490 IEVTTYEVLLP
+490 IEVEINEVLLP

-567 IDPIGGTKDNP
+567 IDPIGGTSGDP
-578 TNPIEPP
+578 TEPP
-585 SKNHGNISIPPKN
+585 SKNNGNISIPPKN

-623 GYLWGENIA
+623 GYLWGESIA

-841 VGYNE
+841 VGYNQ

-865 KVKEVHVENVN
+865 RVKEVHVENVN

>member
-20 LTLEGA
+20 NVLTNA
-26 TDGNLFTKISDSG
+26 TEDNFFTKIAESG
-39 QRNQLARYYYNKTG
+39 QRKQLARYYYNKTG
-53 FEISASNKIIIAPKY
+53 LNISDSNRIVIAPKN
-68 GYMIQRLSYINN
+68 GYIVQRLSYIEN
-80 DLIGGVK
+80 DLIGGAK
-87 SGIQALNIDTSI
+87 SGIQALDIDTSSAGEI
-99 EGKIVLRNKGAVG
+99 ALRNKGAVG
-112 QIKLAS
+112 QVKL
-118 VFHSLAY
+118 VYVVHSLAY

-131 DTSKVDIYPVLNE
+131 DVSKVDIFPVLNE

-153 FAPLNIARTITSENI
+153 FAPLNIARSVTSENI
-168 DFINVVFITYNNRTY
+168 DFIDVLFIAYNFRTY

-190 SLANSMFNAGWFEQ
+190 SLANAMFNAGWFNRGINIISDLSKIQLNTWYDYGTLKTHYSFDLLKTCISKAYSEVPT
-204 SWSHQVDVSNIPLN
+204 SLTDYCDMRTDVVRATIHSIIRENVPNDIFDLNTPFYIQVAPYTTATQGSVTVGFLYTTDERVNFTTQCSDSLLQGYGNPTNISSIYPNKWTQVSVVCHKNVDSEGKITYDTYRSGTSQNNNVVFAGVGLFFDSYVYSNI
-218 TNINFTDYIFDSF
+218 
-231 NVSYIASE
+231 
-239 IVKYVNNPNYFKLDS
+239 
-254 DHEKYRNLYASNI
+254 
-267 VNFINS
+267 
-273 TLSPMATYGIGHNYP
+273 G
-288 YEISVACY
+288 SVFE
-296 NTNVLTI
+296 
-303 KITLASGEGHLRF
+303 EG
-316 TAKNNENTLIG
+316 
-327 YSSSGSAG
+327 
-335 HMYITSVLDSG
+335 
-346 STYGENTLY
+346 
-355 YNINKHSFE
+355 
-364 STASP
+364 
-369 YYRNKTEELFIGGN
+369 
-383 DMLVT
+383 
-388 GSKPLYTLIISNVG
+388 
-402 NHYQHVGVEGI
+402 GVEGI
-413 TIIDGAKLPSGTD
+413 TIIDNAILPSGTD
-426 SLESDYP
+426 SLDTDYP
-433 FWAQK
+433 DWVALLDNWK
-438 LEQWTVT
+438 ST
-445 GIERLIEQEGEALR
+445 GIDWVSEKLKNVFNI
-459 NLFLINDFL
+459 ISFL
-468 PLNIITSGDTYP
+468 PLNLITNGVIYP
-480 EKKPG
+480 EQD
-485 VPYTP
+485 YTP
-490 IEVTTYEVLLP
+490 LEVQTYEVLLP

-509 NKVIKTLTLIP
+509 NKVINTLTLIP
-520 DEDDTVEDPEDPKT
+520 DEDDTVEDPTDPKT

-549 TNKYYYDIDV
+549 SNKYYYDIDV

-567 IDPIGGTKDNP
+567 IDPIGENP

-585 SKNHGNISIPPKN
+585 SKNHGSISIPPKN
-598 PTDSVTS
+598 PTDSITS

-610 VYNPTADQIDALG
+610 VYNPTADQIDELG
-623 GYLWGENIA
+623 GYLWGESIA

-704 YTTINLFLPFI
+704 YTTISLFLPFI

-792 NPVAGALQIPNAVH
+792 NPVAGALQLPNAVH

>member
-6 TYNDYVDLANQEYN
+6 TYKDYVDLANQEYN
-20 LTLEGA
+20 LELQGA

-39 QRNQLARYYYNKTG
+39 QRHQLARYYYNKTG
-53 FEISASNKIIIAPKY
+53 FEISASNKIVIAPKY

-87 SGIQALNIDTSI
+87 SGIQALNIDTSS

-190 SLANSMFNAGWFEQ
+190 SLANAMFNAGWF
-204 SWSHQVDVSNIPLN
+204 SSTFKNITDISQIELN
-218 TNINFTDYIFDSF
+218 KSYYYLTNVYDKINKDYLIQLATEFIL
-231 NVSYIASE
+231 N
-239 IVKYVNNPNYFKLDS
+239 K
-254 DHEKYRNLYASNI
+254 NLY
-267 VNFINS
+267 V
-273 TLSPMATYGIGHNYP
+273 LSP
-288 YEISVACY
+288 SVESRVNRSELVVKSIEAI
-296 NTNVLTI
+296 NT
-303 KITLASGEGHLRF
+303 
-316 TAKNNENTLIG
+316 
-327 YSSSGSAG
+327 
-335 HMYITSVLDSG
+335 
-346 STYGENTLY
+346 
-355 YNINKHSFE
+355 
-364 STASP
+364 
-369 YYRNKTEELFIGGN
+369 
-383 DMLVT
+383 
-388 GSKPLYTLIISNVG
+388 IISNIDNYGIETNQPYYFLLSQINNSDISIKILQSSSKNSNARYVFEQKWTNTTLKGKIYDFYDVG
-402 NHYQHVGVEGI
+402 NTIGKATIQLNHISYIYNITRIDYSNNPGEIYAGSGDYSLSGYNHRVYSNIGSHLEKRGIDGI
-413 TIIDGAKLPSGTD
+413 TFIEGATLPSGTD

-433 FWAQK
+433 LWAQK

-445 GIERLIEQEGEALR
+445 AIERLIQEEGEALR

-468 PLNIITSGDTYP
+468 PLNIITSGGTYP
-480 EKKPG
+480 EKEPG

-490 IEVTTYEVLLP
+490 IEVETYEVLLP

-509 NKVIKTLTLIP
+509 NQVIKTLTLIP

-567 IDPIGGTKDNP
+567 IDPIGGNQTNP
-578 TNPIEPP
+578 TEPP
-585 SKNHGNISIPPKN
+585 SKNNGNISIPPKN

-623 GYLWGENIA
+623 GYLWGESIA

-704 YTTINLFLPFI
+704 YTSINLFLPFI

-832 VTNTQAYDA
+832 ITNTQAYDA